1 MNLSEL
7 YYKKFLALF
16 VDMYKQELMQ
26 NALGYCMK
34 VTGLPLDKLEQ
45 LYPLIKEINPSLELY
60 ILSEVLSGEKYIT
73 PTKLIELRNDLS
85 ITLLVLIPVNSRTS
99 AEDSYG
105 DATFKELS
113 ILPIEDRV
121 YSQVYAEIPEQLKPT
136 IDEIFAYL
144 KDKTNHSKKMQYLLY
159 QELNGYTNKSIGN
172 GIYLFGL
179 LPDESLSADVNV
191 IRKRLAFNVL
201 CSESLFDFSL
211 PVSERIIKLPIPQNT
226 LQENIADFIQIET
239 DRKTK
244 YDLSLAI
251 QEKYPE
257 LNFAHW
263 QIPLNP
269 SDNHI
274 IVSAEILPSKDMV
287 KNKEEGGFSL
297 SIQSGKKAKLKLRV
311 FTDPIPRES
320 KDLKNFKIVLMNVDG
335 MYSIGE
341 IKKIKVTDGSKAYR
355 DISFEIADG
364 QYEDGSYYFHVQAED
379 EHGTV
384 LNQDDP
390 FRQESVQEQWE
401 KVKEKDPGLTKN
413 QFQMDHRVLLTSDTE
428 SFYLKLTEEEPEL
441 VETRKA
447 KIDSRLEA
455 YFHYRIEKIRNNKE
469 ADKPE
474 PKRAE
479 WIDGSL
485 LSSIFHIQYNTSHN
499 YQIILSKKI
508 VDIERNL
515 LQHSDSTGF
524 LSVQLSAN
532 PTDHQL
538 QSCQFT
544 SVDHTLTFSETL
556 KEKKIAL
563 FKAIQ
568 DSAPD
573 SMGIMETF
581 DLVNHVQLLKD
592 YLFEY
597 KEWITA
603 VMRDTPDSKVKN
615 IIQQLDVVSLS
626 VEMPDGSYS
635 SLRLITP
642 LHPLRLAWLINLFD
656 LFEDWEKKS
665 YETISYQKS
674 WWKNLENHFYGNL
687 VPEVAT
693 LVLVDSQ
700 KTNYYQYI
708 GELTYGWGIYADPSN
723 YSNDTFVNIHRQI
736 KSYLA
741 AILNIAKE
749 KRIDSDISL
758 SLVLR
763 HLKNYIIQ
771 HPYTDKLV
779 INIFNPGDA
788 AVFARAMIE
797 LEQSGYD
804 LQYEIRLFTED
815 KLILPG
821 DALRDLINPE
831 NQISEN
837 AESFS
842 QAAEN
847 RLFPKLR
854 FSVNDITNFLNNS
867 STYQAHIT
875 FLVNP
880 FSSETDLIRP
890 EKEKQSFYFNG
901 TISNPV
907 IDITEKENE
916 FTWSRYISD
925 ISLKMPVNSDSN
937 LIVDLFSSFQT
948 CISESLAVNRESS
961 VPAMKLSLRKN
972 DQALLS
978 IVHDISDWVI
988 TFDKQMGPEFYDLPC
1003 LNKEDS
1009 PYLLDYIP
1017 SNDTSGIS
1025 SYLTTRPTSEIEGF
1039 MIPLFDAFDIDISD
1053 RNKFKDLLEDLR
1065 SVGSS
1070 LIMQVNSSRNKA
1082 FEVVGI
1088 TLMKRMLQKKGLLED
1103 AFLVPIDLHKNLF
1116 EILKDESK
1124 ERADNLLIDIFPL
1137 KKEIIITVVEIK
1149 CRKSLGQQEKE
1160 DLKDKMNRQI
1170 FNTIETLRMHF
1181 DNQFEANDRL
1191 DRELKTMELQSIL
1204 LFYLQRA
1211 ERYGNI
1217 SIESYNS
1224 YMSFIS
1230 ELYAGYNIRFK
1241 NLGIVFDFSAPIRM
1255 KKEYLDDTTFYFMGS
1270 KVINEILDDKSEL
1283 NTYPKGETV
1292 PDNDF
1297 FDFFE
1302 KSEQT
1307 LGKLQLA
1314 SIGTKP
1320 KEEKETDLPKKTK
1333 RYTTPEENIETHHT
1347 SSVKDPVVEFIRTER
1362 KEKEIQNEPVQ
1373 NEKYTEPSFEITI
1386 GKTADSPQYGILGKT
1401 ITGERSI
1408 AIDLSE
1414 TNTISLFGVQGGG
1427 KSYTIGTISEMV
1439 LKQFSNINKL
1449 PAPLAGVIF
1458 HYSESMDYAPEFTS
1472 MIYPNDEKA
1481 QLKKLKEVYGADPN
1495 NIEDIVLLVPKDKLE
1510 ERKCEYPSIEV
1521 QSISFN
1527 STELNV
1533 QDWMFLLGAV
1543 GNDSTYIRQLKAI
1556 MRSVRNN
1563 ISLQTL
1569 RRGIANSNLLTTS
1582 QKSLAEQ
1589 RLNFA
1594 AEYINDDELLKSHL
1608 KPGRLII
1615 VDLRDELIAKEEAL
1629 GLFVVMLNVF
1639 SGVKEVEGVPFNKFI
1654 VFDEAHKYMNNS
1666 DLTESIV
1673 TAIREM
1679 RHKGV
1684 SLMIASQDPMSLP
1697 NAIIELSS
1705 IVLLHKFNSPQW
1717 VKHVQKSIT
1726 QLSSLSATEMAA
1738 LSPGEA
1744 YLWATKS
1751 TDKQVMNRPIK
1762 ISTRPRVTK
1771 HGGDTI
1777 KAI

>member
-7 YYKKFLALF
+7 YYNKFLALF
-16 VDMYKQELMQ
+16 VEEYKNELMQ
-26 NALGYCMK
+26 DTPGYCMK
-34 VTGLPLDKLEQ
+34 VTGLSLDKLEQ
-45 LYPLIKEINPSLELY
+45 LYPLIKELNPSLKLY
-60 ILSEVLSGEKYIT
+60 ILSENQSGDRYIS
-73 PTKLIELRNDLS
+73 PTKLIELRNNLN
-85 ITLLVLIPVNSRTS
+85 ITLLVLIPVSSSTS

-105 DATFKELS
+105 DATFKDLS
-113 ILPIEDRV
+113 ILPIDNRILE
-121 YSQVYAEIPEQLKPT
+121 SAISNIPDLFKPT
-136 IDEIFAYL
+136 IDELFAYL
-144 KDKTNHSKKMQYLLY
+144 KDRINQTIKIQYLLY
-159 QELNGYTNKSIGN
+159 HELNGYTKESIGN

-179 LPDESLSADVNV
+179 IPDKELIENIDV
-191 IRKRLAFNVL
+191 IRKRLAFNVI
-201 CSESLFDFSL
+201 CSESLFDFSIS
-211 PVSERIIKLPIPQNT
+211 VSERIIKLPIPPDT
-226 LQENIADFIQIET
+226 LQKSIANFLRVET
-239 DRKTK
+239 ESKTM
-244 YDLSLAI
+244 YELSHIIL
-251 QEKYPE
+251 EKYSE
-257 LNFAHW
+257 LNFSNW
-263 QIPLNP
+263 QIPLDP
-269 SDNHI
+269 SNNHL
-274 IVSAEILPSKDMV
+274 IVNAEILPGKDMIE
-287 KNKEEGGFSL
+287 NKEDGGFSL
-297 SIQSGKKAKLKLRV
+297 SIQSGKKVKLRLRI

-320 KDLKNFKIVLMNVDG
+320 KDLKNFRIILMNVDG

-341 IKKIKVTDGSKAYR
+341 VKKIKVTDGIKAYR
-355 DISFEIADG
+355 DVSFEIADG
-364 QYEDGSYYFHVQAED
+364 QYEDGSYFFHVVAED
-379 EHGTV
+379 EHGTI

-390 FRQESVQEQWE
+390 FRQESVQEQWVVA
-401 KVKEKDPGLTKN
+401 KKNDTGLTKS

-428 SFYLKLTEEEPEL
+428 SFYLRLTDEEPEL

-447 KIDSRLEA
+447 KADNRLEA

-469 ADKPE
+469 LDNPQ
-474 PKRAE
+474 PRRAE
-479 WIDGSL
+479 WIEGNL
-485 LSSIFHIQYNTSHN
+485 LSCIFHIQYNTSHN
-499 YQIILSKKI
+499 YQIILSKKL
-508 VDIERNL
+508 VDIQRSL
-515 LQHSDSTGF
+515 LQHNDSAGY

-544 SVDHTLTFSETL
+544 SAGDKIAFSESL
-556 KEKKIAL
+556 KEKRIEL

-568 DSAPD
+568 ESA
-573 SMGIMETF
+573 SESTGVIETF
-581 DLVNHVQLLKD
+581 DIFNHIQLVKD
-592 YLFEY
+592 YLHEY
-597 KEWITA
+597 EKWLIAITQNSS
-603 VMRDTPDSKVKN
+603 DSLMKT
-615 IIQQLDVVSLS
+615 ILQQLDVVSLS
-626 VEMPDGSYS
+626 MEMPDGSYS
-635 SLRLITP
+635 SLKLITP
-642 LHPLRLAWLINLFD
+642 LHPLRLAWLVNLFD
-656 LFEDWEKKS
+656 LFECWEKQS
-665 YETISYQKS
+665 YEIISYQKA
-674 WWKNLENHFYGNL
+674 WWKNLENLFYGDL
-687 VPEVAT
+687 VPEIAP

-723 YSNDTFVNIHRQI
+723 HTNDTFVNIHRQI

-741 AILNIAKE
+741 SILNISKE

-758 SLVLR
+758 SLVFR
-763 HLKNYIIQ
+763 HLKNYIVQ

-797 LEQSGYD
+797 LEQAGYD

-854 FSVNDITNFLNNS
+854 FSVNEIADFLNNS
-867 STYQAHIT
+867 SSYQAHIT

-890 EKEKQSFYFNG
+890 EKEEQSFYLNG
-901 TISNPV
+901 TINNP
-907 IDITEKENE
+907 IIEITERENE
-916 FTWSRYISD
+916 FSWSRYISD
-925 ISLKMPVNSDSN
+925 ASLKMPVNSDAN
-937 LIVDLFSSFQT
+937 VIVHLFTLLQT
-948 CISESLAVNRESS
+948 CISESLSANRENSI
-961 VPAMKLSLRKN
+961 PAMKLSLGKN
-972 DQALLS
+972 DQALLA

-988 TFDKQMGPEFYDLPC
+988 TFDKHMGPEFYDLPC
-1003 LNKEDS
+1003 LNKEDV
-1009 PYLLDYIP
+1009 PYLLDYVP
-1017 SNDTSGIS
+1017 SNDTTGVS

-1039 MIPLFDAFDIDISD
+1039 MSPLFDAFNIDISD
-1053 RNKFKDLLEDLR
+1053 KNRFANLLEDLR

-1082 FEVVGI
+1082 FEIVGI
-1088 TLMKRMLQKKGLLED
+1088 TLTKRMLQKKGLLED
-1103 AFLVPIDLHKNLF
+1103 AFLIPIDLHKNLF
-1116 EILKDESK
+1116 DVLKDSSQ
-1124 ERADNLLIDIFPL
+1124 ERADNLLVDILPS
-1137 KKEIIITVVEIK
+1137 KREIVITVIEIK

-1160 DLKDKMNRQI
+1160 DLQDKMNRQI
-1170 FNTIETLRMHF
+1170 LNTIEALKLHF
-1181 DNQFEANDRL
+1181 DNQGDRL
-1191 DRELKTMELQSIL
+1191 DRELKTMELKSIL

-1211 ERYGNI
+1211 KRYGSI
-1217 SIESYNS
+1217 SQESYDS
-1224 YMSFIS
+1224 YIKFIS
-1230 ELYAGYNIRFK
+1230 ELNAGYNLRFK
-1241 NLGIVFDFSAPIRM
+1241 SLGIVFDFSAPIRM

-1283 NTYPKGETV
+1283 NTYTKGKTV
-1292 PDNDF
+1292 QDVDF
-1297 FDFFE
+1297 IDFFE
-1302 KSEQT
+1302 KSERT
-1307 LGKLQLA
+1307 SGKLLLNNVDA
-1314 SIGTKP
+1314 KP
-1320 KEEKETDLPKKTK
+1320 KEEKKIAPQETQIKMYSTSEEGSDL
-1333 RYTTPEENIETHHT
+1333 THI
-1347 SSVKDPVVEFIRTER
+1347 SSVEEPVVVPART
-1362 KEKEIQNEPVQ
+1362 KNKKEISQGDQPEVQ
-1373 NEKYTEPSFEITI
+1373 YIEPSYEITI
-1386 GKTADSPQYGILGKT
+1386 GKTTNSLQYGILGKT
-1401 ITGERSI
+1401 ITGDRSI

-1439 LKQFSNINKL
+1439 LKQFPNINKL

-1472 MIYPNDEKA
+1472 MIYPNDDKA
-1481 QLKKLKEVYGADPN
+1481 QLKKLKEVYGVEPD

-1510 ERKCEYPSIEV
+1510 ERKQEYPSIEV
-1521 QSISFN
+1521 QPISFN

-1563 ISLQTL
+1563 ISLQTM
-1569 RRGIANSNLLTTS
+1569 RRGIANSNLLTNS

-1594 AEYINDDELLKSHL
+1594 AEYINDDELLKGYL

-1629 GLFVVMLNVF
+1629 GLFVVMLNIF
-1639 SGVKEVEGVPFNKFI
+1639 SGVKEVDGESFNKFI

-1666 DLTESIV
+1666 DLTDSIV

-1726 QLSSLSATEMAA
+1726 QLSSLSAPEMAA

>member
-7 YYKKFLALF
+7 YYNKFLALF
-16 VDMYKQELMQ
+16 IEEYRYELMQ
-26 NALGYCMK
+26 ETPGYCMK
-34 VTGLPLDKLEQ
+34 VTGLSLDKLEQ
-45 LYPLIKEINPSLELY
+45 LFPLIKELNPSLELY
-60 ILSEVLSGEKYIT
+60 ILSENQSSDRYIT
-73 PTKLIELRNDLS
+73 STKLIELRNDLN

-105 DATFKELS
+105 DATFKDLS
-113 ILPIEDRV
+113 ILPIDGRLLDRI
-121 YSQVYAEIPEQLKPT
+121 SSEIPDQLKPT
-136 IDEIFAYL
+136 IDELFAYL
-144 KDKTNHSKKMQYLLY
+144 KDKINLATAIQYLLY
-159 QELNGYTNKSIGN
+159 QELSGYTKESIGN

-179 LPDESLSADVNV
+179 IPDRDLTKNTEV
-191 IRKRLAFNVL
+191 IRKRLAFNVI
-201 CSESLFDFSL
+201 CSDSLFDFSVS
-211 PVSERIIKLPIPQNT
+211 VSERIIKLPIPPDT
-226 LQENIADFIQIET
+226 LQKSIANFLQIES
-239 DRKTK
+239 DSKTAHE
-244 YDLSLAI
+244 LSYNILD
-251 QEKYPE
+251 KYPE
-257 LNFAHW
+257 LNFADW
-263 QIPLNP
+263 QIPLDP
-269 SDNHI
+269 SSNSLT
-274 IVSAEILPSKDMV
+274 VNAEILPNKDMV
-287 KNKEEGGFSL
+287 ENKEDGGFSL
-297 SIQSGKKAKLKLRV
+297 AIQSGKKVKLKLRI

-320 KDLKNFKIVLMNVDG
+320 KDLKNFRIILMNVDG

-341 IKKIKVTDGSKAYR
+341 VKKIKVTDGTKSYR
-355 DISFEIADG
+355 DVSFEIADG
-364 QYEDGSYYFHVQAED
+364 QYEDGSYFFHVVAED
-379 EHGTV
+379 EHGTI

-401 KVKEKDPGLTKN
+401 IAKKDDAGLTKS
-413 QFQMDHRVLLTSDTE
+413 QFQTEHRVLLTSDTE
-428 SFYLKLTEEEPEL
+428 SFYLRLTDEEPEL
-441 VETRKA
+441 EETRKA
-447 KIDSRLEA
+447 KIDNRLEA
-455 YFHYRIEKIRNNKE
+455 YFHYRIEKIRNNK
-469 ADKPE
+469 DLDNLE
-474 PKRAE
+474 PRRAE
-479 WIDGSL
+479 WIEGNL

-499 YQIILSKKI
+499 YQIILSKKL
-508 VDIERNL
+508 VDIERSL
-515 LQHSDSTGF
+515 LLHNDSAGY
-524 LSVQLSAN
+524 LSVELSAN

-544 SVDHTLTFSETL
+544 SADDKLVFSQPL
-556 KEKKIAL
+556 KEKRIEL

-568 DSAPD
+568 ESAPE
-573 SMGIMETF
+573 STGVIETF
-581 DLVNHVQLLKD
+581 DVFNHIQL
-592 YLFEY
+592 
-597 KEWITA
+597 
-603 VMRDTPDSKVKN
+603 VKN
-615 IIQQLDVVSLS
+615 YLYEYEKWFAEMIKTSNDSQIKNVLQQLDVVSLS
-626 VEMPDGSYS
+626 VEMPDTSYS
-635 SLRLITP
+635 SLKLTTP
-642 LHPLRLAWLINLFD
+642 LHPLRLAWLVNLFN
-656 LFEDWEKKS
+656 LFQNWEKQS
-665 YETISYQKS
+665 YEVTGYQKT
-674 WWKNLENHFYGNL
+674 WWKNLENLFYGDL
-687 VPEVAT
+687 VPEVAP

-723 YSNDTFVNIHRQI
+723 HTNDAFVNIHRQI

-741 AILNIAKE
+741 SILNIAKE

-763 HLKNYIIQ
+763 HLKNYIVQ

-797 LEQSGYD
+797 LEQSGCD

-854 FSVNDITNFLNNS
+854 FSVNEITDFLKNS
-867 STYQAHIT
+867 SSYQAHIT

-880 FSSETDLIRP
+880 FSTETDLIRP
-890 EKEKQSFYFNG
+890 EKEEQSFYLNG
-901 TISNPV
+901 TITNPV
-907 IDITEKENE
+907 IEITEKENE

-925 ISLKMPVNSDSN
+925 APLKTQVNSEASI
-937 LIVDLFSSFQT
+937 IVDLFALFQT
-948 CISESLAVNRESS
+948 CISESLSANRENSI
-961 VPAMKLSLRKN
+961 PAMKLSLGKN

-988 TFDKQMGPEFYDLPC
+988 TFDKHMGPEFYDLPC
-1003 LNKEDS
+1003 LNKEDV
-1009 PYLLDYIP
+1009 PYLLDYVP
-1017 SNDTSGIS
+1017 NSDATGVS

-1039 MIPLFDAFDIDISD
+1039 MSPLFEAFNIDISD
-1053 RNKFKDLLEDLR
+1053 KNRFANLLEDLR

-1082 FEVVGI
+1082 FEIVGI
-1088 TLMKRMLQKKGLLED
+1088 TLTKRMLQKKGLLED
-1103 AFLVPIDLHKNLF
+1103 AFLIPIDLHKNLF
-1116 EILKDESK
+1116 DVLKDTSQ
-1124 ERADNLLIDIFPL
+1124 ERADNLLVDILPS
-1137 KKEIIITVVEIK
+1137 KREVVITVIEIK

-1160 DLKDKMNRQI
+1160 DLQDKMNRQI
-1170 FNTIETLRMHF
+1170 FNTIETLKLHF
-1181 DNQFEANDRL
+1181 DNQYDRL
-1191 DRELKTMELQSIL
+1191 DSELKTMELKSIL

-1211 ERYGNI
+1211 KRYGSI
-1217 SIESYNS
+1217 SQESYDF
-1224 YMSFIS
+1224 YIKFIS
-1230 ELYAGYNIRFK
+1230 ELNAGYNLRFK

-1255 KKEYLDDTTFYFMGS
+1255 KKEYLDNTTFYFMGS

-1283 NTYPKGETV
+1283 NTYTKGKTV
-1292 PDNDF
+1292 QDGDF
-1297 FDFFE
+1297 IDFFE
-1302 KSEQT
+1302 KSERT
-1307 LGKLQLA
+1307 LGKLQLNNIEA
-1314 SIGTKP
+1314 KP
-1320 KEEKETDLPKKTK
+1320 KEKKTADQQTQPK
-1333 RYTTPEENIETHHT
+1333 MYPTSEENNDLTVNE
-1347 SSVKDPVVEFIRTER
+1347 PVVEPTCTVDR
-1362 KEKEIQNEPVQ
+1362 KDATQEKQVETTYI
-1373 NEKYTEPSFEITI
+1373 EPSYEITV
-1386 GKTADSPQYGILGKT
+1386 GKTTNSPQYGILGKT
-1401 ITGERSI
+1401 ITGDRSI

-1472 MIYPNDEKA
+1472 MIYPNDDKA
-1481 QLKKLKEVYGADPN
+1481 QLKKLKEVYGAEPD

-1510 ERKCEYPSIEV
+1510 ERKQEYPSIEV
-1521 QSISFN
+1521 QPISFN

-1543 GNDSTYIRQLKAI
+1543 ENDSTYIRQLKAI

-1563 ISLQTL
+1563 ITLQTM
-1569 RRGIANSNLLTTS
+1569 RRGIANSNLLTNS

-1594 AEYINDDELLKSHL
+1594 AEYINDDELLKEYL

-1629 GLFVVMLNVF
+1629 GLFVVMLNIF
-1639 SGVKEVEGVPFNKFI
+1639 SGVKEVSGESFNKFI

-1666 DLTESIV
+1666 DLTDSIV

-1726 QLSSLSATEMAA
+1726 QLSSLSAPEMAA

>member
-7 YYKKFLALF
+7 YYNKFLALF
-16 VDMYKQELMQ
+16 VEEYKHELKQ
-26 NALGYCMK
+26 NSPGYCMK
-34 VTGLPLDKLEQ
+34 VTGLSLDKLEQ
-45 LYPLIKEINPSLELY
+45 LYTLIKEQNPSLELY
-60 ILSEVLSGEKYIT
+60 ILSENQSGDRYIT
-73 PTKLIELRNDLS
+73 PTKLIELRNDLN

-113 ILPIEDRV
+113 ILPIDSRILDNLSSEV
-121 YSQVYAEIPEQLKPT
+121 PELIKP
-136 IDEIFAYL
+136 IIKELFAYL
-144 KDKTNHSKKMQYLLY
+144 KDKINLATTIQYLLY
-159 QELNGYTNKSIGN
+159 QELNGYTKESIGN
-172 GIYLFGL
+172 GIFLFGL
-179 LPDESLSADVNV
+179 IPDRDLTENIEM
-191 IRKRLAFNVL
+191 IRKRLAFNVI
-201 CSESLFDFSL
+201 CSESLFDFSVS
-211 PVSERIIKLPIPQNT
+211 VSERIIKLPIPPDT
-226 LQENIADFIQIET
+226 LQKSIANFLQIES
-239 DRKTK
+239 DSKTAHE
-244 YDLSLAI
+244 LSYNIL
-251 QEKYPE
+251 EKYPE
-257 LNFAHW
+257 LNFADW
-263 QIPLNP
+263 QIPLDP
-269 SDNHI
+269 SSNSLT
-274 IVSAEILPSKDMV
+274 VSAEILPNKDMV
-287 KNKEEGGFSL
+287 ENKEDGGFSL
-297 SIQSGKKAKLKLRV
+297 SIQSGKKVKLKLRIY
-311 FTDPIPRES
+311 TDPIPRES
-320 KDLKNFKIVLMNVDG
+320 KDLKYFRIILMNVDG

-341 IKKIKVTDGSKAYR
+341 LKKIKVTDGTKSYR
-355 DISFEIADG
+355 DVSFEIADG
-364 QYEDGSYYFHVQAED
+364 QYEDGSYFFHVVAED
-379 EHGTV
+379 EHGTI

-401 KVKEKDPGLTKN
+401 IAKKNDAGLSKS
-413 QFQMDHRVLLTSDTE
+413 QFQMEYRVLLTSDTE
-428 SFYLKLTEEEPEL
+428 SFYLKLTDEEPEL
-441 VETRKA
+441 VETRKT
-447 KIDSRLEA
+447 KIDNRLEA
-455 YFHYRIEKIRNNKE
+455 YFHYRIEKIRNNK
-469 ADKPE
+469 DLDNPE
-474 PKRAE
+474 PRRVE
-479 WIDGSL
+479 WIEGNL

-499 YQIILSKKI
+499 YQIILSKKL
-508 VDIERNL
+508 VDIERSL
-515 LQHSDSTGF
+515 LQHNDSVGY
-524 LSVQLSAN
+524 LSVRLSAN

-538 QSCQFT
+538 QSCQFI
-544 SVDHTLTFSETL
+544 SVNDKLIFNQSL
-556 KEKKIAL
+556 KEKRIEL
-563 FKAIQ
+563 FEAILE
-568 DSAPD
+568 SAPE
-573 SMGIMETF
+573 STGVIETF
-581 DLVNHVQLLKD
+581 DIFNHIQLVKD
-592 YLFEY
+592 YLHEY
-597 KEWITA
+597 KKWIA
-603 VMRDTPDSKVKN
+603 EMMKNSSDSQIKN
-615 IIQQLDVVSLS
+615 VLQQLDVVSLF
-626 VEMPDGSYS
+626 VEMPDASYS
-635 SLRLITP
+635 SLKLITP
-642 LHPLRLAWLINLFD
+642 LHPLRLAWLANLFD
-656 LFEDWEKKS
+656 LFQNWEKQS
-665 YETISYQKS
+665 YEVIRYQKN
-674 WWKNLENHFYGNL
+674 WWKNLENLFYGDL
-687 VPEVAT
+687 VPEVAP

-708 GELTYGWGIYADPSN
+708 GELTYGWGIYADPSKHA
-723 YSNDTFVNIHRQI
+723 NDAFANIHRQM

-741 AILNIAKE
+741 SILNVAKE

-758 SLVLR
+758 LLVLR
-763 HLKNYIIQ
+763 HLKNYIVQ

-797 LEQSGYD
+797 LEQSGCD

-854 FSVNDITNFLNNS
+854 FSVNDIADFLKNS
-867 STYQAHIT
+867 SSYQAHIT

-890 EKEKQSFYFNG
+890 EKGEQSFYLNG
-901 TISNPV
+901 TITNPV
-907 IDITEKENE
+907 IEITEKENE

-925 ISLKMPVNSDSN
+925 APLKVPVHSEANI
-937 LIVDLFSSFQT
+937 IVDLFALFHT
-948 CISESLAVNRESS
+948 CISESLSANRENSI
-961 VPAMKLSLRKN
+961 PAMKLSLGKN

-978 IVHDISDWVI
+978 IVHDVSDWVI
-988 TFDKQMGPEFYDLPC
+988 TFDKHMGPEFYDLPC
-1003 LNKEDS
+1003 LNKEDV
-1009 PYLLDYIP
+1009 PYLLDYVP
-1017 SNDTSGIS
+1017 SNDATGVS

-1039 MIPLFDAFDIDISD
+1039 MSPLFEAFNIDITDKNRFS
-1053 RNKFKDLLEDLR
+1053 NLLEDLR

-1082 FEVVGI
+1082 FEIVGI
-1088 TLMKRMLQKKGLLED
+1088 TLTKRMLQKQGLLED
-1103 AFLVPIDLHKNLF
+1103 AFLIPIDLHKNLF
-1116 EILKDESK
+1116 EIQKDKSQ
-1124 ERADNLLIDIFPL
+1124 ERADNLLVDILPS
-1137 KKEIIITVVEIK
+1137 KREIVMTVIEIK

-1160 DLKDKMNRQI
+1160 DLQDKMNRQI
-1170 FNTIETLRMHF
+1170 FNTVEVLKLHF
-1181 DNQFEANDRL
+1181 DNQCDRL
-1191 DRELKTMELQSIL
+1191 DSELKTMELQSIL

-1211 ERYGNI
+1211 KRYGSI
-1217 SIESYNS
+1217 SEESYDS
-1224 YMSFIS
+1224 YIKFIS
-1230 ELYAGYNIRFK
+1230 ELNTGYSLRFK

-1270 KVINEILDDKSEL
+1270 KVINEILDDKLEL
-1283 NTYPKGETV
+1283 NTYTKGKTV
-1292 PDNDF
+1292 QDGDF
-1297 FDFFE
+1297 IDFFE
-1302 KSEQT
+1302 KSERT
-1307 LGKLQLA
+1307 SGKFHLNNIEA
-1314 SIGTKP
+1314 KP
-1320 KEEKETDLPKKTK
+1320 KEEKKVNQQTQPKKYLTQ
-1333 RYTTPEENIETHHT
+1333 EESDELTRT
-1347 SSVKDPVVEFIRTER
+1347 YSVKEPEIERTR
-1362 KEKEIQNEPVQ
+1362 TVSKKEVTQENQLEEQYI
-1373 NEKYTEPSFEITI
+1373 EPSYEITI
-1386 GKTADSPQYGILGKT
+1386 GKTTNSPQYGILGKT
-1401 ITGERSI
+1401 ITGDRSI

-1472 MIYPNDEKA
+1472 MIHPNDDKV
-1481 QLKKLKEVYGADPN
+1481 QLKKLREVYGAEPD
-1495 NIEDIVLLVPKDKLE
+1495 NIEDIILLVPKDKLE
-1510 ERKCEYPSIEV
+1510 ERKLEYPSIEV
-1521 QSISFN
+1521 QPISFN

-1569 RRGIANSNLLTTS
+1569 RKGITNSNLLTNS

-1594 AEYINDDELLKSHL
+1594 AEYIDDDELLKEYL

-1629 GLFVVMLNVF
+1629 GLFVVMLNIF
-1639 SGVKEVEGVPFNKFI
+1639 SGVKEIDGESCNKFI

-1666 DLTESIV
+1666 DLTDSIV

-1717 VKHVQKSIT
+1717 VKHIQKSIT
-1726 QLSSLSATEMAA
+1726 QLSSLSAPDMAS

-1751 TDKQVMNRPIK
+1751 TDKQIMNRPIK

-1777 KAI
+1777 RAI

>member
-7 YYKKFLALF
+7 YYNEFLALF
-16 VDMYKQELMQ
+16 IEEYKYELMQ
-26 NALGYCMK
+26 ETPGYCMK

-45 LYPLIKEINPSLELY
+45 LYPLIKELNPSLGLY
-60 ILSEVLSGEKYIT
+60 ILSENQFGDRYIT
-73 PTKLIELRNDLS
+73 PTKLIELRNDLN

-113 ILPIEDRV
+113 ILPIDSRILD
-121 YSQVYAEIPEQLKPT
+121 SISSDIPEQFRPIIEEL
-136 IDEIFAYL
+136 FAYL
-144 KDKTNHSKKMQYLLY
+144 KDKINLATAIQYLLY
-159 QELNGYTNKSIGN
+159 QKLNGYTKESIGN

-179 LPDESLSADVNV
+179 IPDRHLTKNIEI
-191 IRKRLAFNVL
+191 IRKRLAFNVI
-201 CSESLFDFSL
+201 CSESLFDFSVS
-211 PVSERIIKLPIPQNT
+211 VSERIIKLPIPPDT
-226 LQENIADFIQIET
+226 LQKSIASFLQMET
-239 DRKTK
+239 GCKTRHE
-244 YDLSLAI
+244 LSYSIL
-251 QEKYPE
+251 EKYPS
-257 LNFAHW
+257 LNFADW
-263 QIPLNP
+263 QIPLDP
-269 SDNHI
+269 SSNQL
-274 IVSAEILPSKDMV
+274 IVNAEILPSKDMV
-287 KNKEEGGFSL
+287 ENKEDGGFSL
-297 SIQSGKKAKLKLRV
+297 SIQSGKKVRLKLRV

-320 KDLKNFKIVLMNVDG
+320 KDLKNFRIILMNVDG

-341 IKKIKVTDGSKAYR
+341 VKKIKVTDGIKAYR
-355 DISFEIADG
+355 DVSFEIADG
-364 QYEDGSYYFHVQAED
+364 QYEDGSYFFHVIAED
-379 EHGTV
+379 EHGTI

-390 FRQESVQEQWE
+390 FRQESVQEQWKIAQKNE
-401 KVKEKDPGLTKN
+401 AGLTKS
-413 QFQMDHRVLLTSDTE
+413 QFQMEHRVLLTSDTE
-428 SFYLKLTEEEPEL
+428 SFYLRLTREEPEL

-447 KIDSRLEA
+447 KIDNRLEA
-455 YFHYRIEKIRNNKE
+455 YFHYRIEKIRNNK
-469 ADKPE
+469 DLDNPE
-474 PKRAE
+474 PRRAE
-479 WIDGSL
+479 WIEGNL

-499 YQIILSKKI
+499 YQIILSKKL

-515 LQHSDSTGF
+515 LQHNDFAGY

-538 QSCQFT
+538 QSCQF
-544 SVDHTLTFSETL
+544 SSSNDKLVFSQSL
-556 KEKKIAL
+556 KEKRIEL

-568 DSAPD
+568 ESAPE
-573 SMGIMETF
+573 STGVIETF
-581 DLVNHVQLLKD
+581 DIFNHIQLVKD
-592 YLFEY
+592 YLCEY
-597 KEWITA
+597 KDWFTEVTKNSSNSQIKN
-603 VMRDTPDSKVKN
+603 VM
-615 IIQQLDVVSLS
+615 QQLDIVSLS
-626 VEMPDGSYS
+626 VEMPDASYS
-635 SLRLITP
+635 SLKLITP
-642 LHPLRLAWLINLFD
+642 LHPLRLAWLTNLFD
-656 LFEDWEKKS
+656 LFQNWEGQS
-665 YETISYQKS
+665 YEVIDYQKT
-674 WWKNLENHFYGNL
+674 WWKNLENLFYGGL
-687 VPEVAT
+687 VPEIAP
-693 LVLVDSQ
+693 LVLIDSQ
-700 KTNYYQYI
+700 KTNYFQYI

-723 YSNDTFVNIHRQI
+723 HTNDTFVNMHRQI

-741 AILNIAKE
+741 SILNIAKE

-758 SLVLR
+758 LLVLR
-763 HLKNYIIQ
+763 HLKNYIAQ

-797 LEQSGYD
+797 LEQSGSD

-815 KLILPG
+815 KLIFPG

-854 FSVNDITNFLNNS
+854 FSVNDITDFLKNS
-867 STYQAHIT
+867 SSYQAHIT
-875 FLVNP
+875 FLINP

-890 EKEKQSFYFNG
+890 EKKEQSFYLNG
-901 TISNPV
+901 TITNPV
-907 IDITEKENE
+907 IEITEKENE

-925 ISLKMPVNSDSN
+925 APLKTSVNSEAN
-937 LIVDLFSSFQT
+937 IIIDLFALFHT
-948 CISESLAVNRESS
+948 CVAESLSANRENSI
-961 VPAMKLSLRKN
+961 PAMKLSLGKN

-988 TFDKQMGPEFYDLPC
+988 TFDKHMGPEFYDLPC
-1003 LNKEDS
+1003 LNKEDI

-1017 SNDTSGIS
+1017 SNDATGIA

-1039 MIPLFDAFDIDISD
+1039 MVPLFEAFDIDISD
-1053 RNKFKDLLEDLR
+1053 RNRFANLLEDLR

-1082 FEVVGI
+1082 FEIVGI
-1088 TLMKRMLQKKGLLED
+1088 TLTKRVLEKKRLLED
-1103 AFLVPIDLHKNLF
+1103 AFLIPIDLHKDLF
-1116 EILKDESK
+1116 DILKDSGQ
-1124 ERADNLLIDIFPL
+1124 ERADNLLVDILPS
-1137 KKEIIITVVEIK
+1137 KKEIVITVIEIK
-1149 CRKSLGQQEKE
+1149 CRKSLGQHEKE
-1160 DLKDKMNRQI
+1160 DLQDKMNRQI
-1170 FNTIETLRMHF
+1170 FNTIEALKLHF
-1181 DNQFEANDRL
+1181 DNQDDRL
-1191 DRELKTMELQSIL
+1191 DRELKIMELKSIL

-1211 ERYGNI
+1211 KRYGSI
-1217 SIESYNS
+1217 SQESYDS
-1224 YMSFIS
+1224 FIKFIS
-1230 ELYAGYNIRFK
+1230 EFNEGYTLRFK
-1241 NLGIVFDFSAPIRM
+1241 NLGIIFDFSAPIRI

-1283 NTYPKGETV
+1283 NTYTKGKTV
-1292 PDNDF
+1292 QDRDF
-1297 FDFFE
+1297 IDFFE
-1302 KSEQT
+1302 KSERS
-1307 LGKLQLA
+1307 LGKLQLNNIDA
-1314 SIGTKP
+1314 KL
-1320 KEEKETDLPKKTK
+1320 KEEKKTDPQPQPKIHP
-1333 RYTTPEENIETHHT
+1333 TPEESSDLTHI
-1347 SSVKDPVVEFIRTER
+1347 SSEEEPIVVLARTKN
-1362 KEKEIQNEPVQ
+1362 KEKAAQENQIEAQ
-1373 NEKYTEPSFEITI
+1373 YIEPSYEITI
-1386 GKTADSPQYGILGKT
+1386 GKTTNSPQYGILGKT
-1401 ITGERSI
+1401 ITGERSV

-1439 LKQFSNINKL
+1439 LKQFSNVNKL

-1472 MIYPNDEKA
+1472 MINPNDDKS
-1481 QLKKLKEVYGADPN
+1481 QLKKLKEVYGAEPD
-1495 NIEDIVLLVPKDKLE
+1495 NIEDIVLLVPQDKLE
-1510 ERKCEYPSIEV
+1510 ERKQEYPSIEV
-1521 QSISFN
+1521 RPISFN

-1556 MRSVRNN
+1556 MRRVRNN
-1563 ISLQTL
+1563 ISLQTM
-1569 RRGIANSNLLTTS
+1569 RRGIANSNLLTNS

-1594 AEYINDDELLKSHL
+1594 AEYINDDELLKGYL

-1629 GLFVVMLNVF
+1629 GLFVVMLNIF
-1639 SGVKEVEGVPFNKFI
+1639 SGVKEIDGESFNKFI

-1684 SLMIASQDPMSLP
+1684 SLMIASQDPISLP

-1705 IVLLHKFNSPQW
+1705 IVMLHKFNSPQW

-1726 QLSSLSATEMAA
+1726 QLSSLSAPEMAS

-1751 TDKQVMNRPIK
+1751 TDKQIMNRPIK

>member
-1 MNLSEL
+1 MNLFEL
-7 YYKKFLALF
+7 YYHKFLALF
-16 VDMYKQELMQ
+16 VEEYKYELMQ
-26 NALGYCMK
+26 DTPGYCMK
-34 VTGLPLDKLEQ
+34 VTGLSLDKLEQ
-45 LYPLIKEINPSLELY
+45 LYPLIKELNSSLELY
-60 ILSEVLSGEKYIT
+60 ILSENQSGDRYIT
-73 PTKLIELRNDLS
+73 PTKLIELRNDLN

-113 ILPIEDRV
+113 ILPIDRRV
-121 YSQVYAEIPEQLKPT
+121 LDRISSEIPEQFKP
-136 IDEIFAYL
+136 IIEELFAYL
-144 KDKTNHSKKMQYLLY
+144 KDKINLSAAIQYLLY
-159 QELNGYTNKSIGN
+159 QELKGYTKESIGN

-179 LPDESLSADVNV
+179 IPDRDLAENIAA
-191 IRKRLAFNVL
+191 IRKRLALNVT
-201 CSESLFDFSL
+201 CSDSLFDFSVS
-211 PVSERIIKLPIPQNT
+211 VSERIIKLPIPPDT
-226 LQENIADFIQIET
+226 LQKNIANFLQIES
-239 DRKTK
+239 DSKTK
-244 YDLSLAI
+244 HELSFNLL
-251 QEKYPE
+251 EKYPE
-257 LNFAHW
+257 LNFADW
-263 QIPLNP
+263 QIPLDP
-269 SDNHI
+269 SSNSL

-287 KNKEEGGFSL
+287 ENKEDGGFSL
-297 SIQSGKKAKLKLRV
+297 SIQSGKKVKLKLRI

-320 KDLKNFKIVLMNVDG
+320 KDLKNFRIILMNVDG

-341 IKKIKVTDGSKAYR
+341 VKKIKVTDGIKAYR
-355 DISFEIADG
+355 DVTFEIADG
-364 QYEDGSYYFHVQAED
+364 QYEDGSYFFHVVAED
-379 EHGTV
+379 EHGTI

-401 KVKEKDPGLTKN
+401 IAQKNDAGLTKS
-413 QFQMDHRVLLTSDTE
+413 QFQIEHRVLLTSDTE
-428 SFYLKLTEEEPEL
+428 SFYLRLTNEEPEL

-447 KIDSRLEA
+447 KIDNRLEA

-469 ADKPE
+469 LDNPE
-474 PKRAE
+474 PRRAE
-479 WIDGSL
+479 WIEANL
-485 LSSIFHIQYNTSHN
+485 LSSIFHVQYNTSHN
-499 YQIILSKKI
+499 YQIILSKKL
-508 VDIERNL
+508 VDIERSL
-515 LQHSDSTGF
+515 LRHNDSAGY

-544 SVDHTLTFSETL
+544 SVDDKLAFSQTL
-556 KEKKIAL
+556 KEKRIEL

-568 DSAPD
+568 ESAPE
-573 SMGIMETF
+573 STGVIETF
-581 DLVNHVQLLKD
+581 DIFNHIQLVKD
-592 YLFEY
+592 YLCEY
-597 KEWITA
+597 KNWLTEVIKNSS
-603 VMRDTPDSKVKN
+603 DSQIKS
-615 IIQQLDVVSLS
+615 ILQQLDIVALS
-626 VEMPDGSYS
+626 VEMPDAGYS
-635 SLRLITP
+635 SLKLITP
-642 LHPLRLAWLINLFD
+642 LHPLRLAWLVNLFD
-656 LFEDWEKKS
+656 LFQNWEKQS
-665 YETISYQKS
+665 YEVIGYQKT
-674 WWKNLENHFYGNL
+674 WWKNLENLFYGDL
-687 VPEVAT
+687 VPEVAP

-723 YSNDTFVNIHRQI
+723 HTNDSFVNIHRQI

-741 AILNIAKE
+741 SILNIAKE

-758 SLVLR
+758 LLVLR
-763 HLKNYIIQ
+763 HLKNYIVQ

-797 LEQSGYD
+797 LEQSGCD
-804 LQYEIRLFTED
+804 LQYEVRLFTED

-842 QAAEN
+842 QVAEN

-854 FSVNDITNFLNNS
+854 FSVNDVTDFLKNS
-867 STYQAHIT
+867 SSYQAHIT
-875 FLVNP
+875 FLINP

-890 EKEKQSFYFNG
+890 EEEEQSFYLNG
-901 TISNPV
+901 TITNPV
-907 IDITEKENE
+907 IEITEKENE

-925 ISLKMPVNSDSN
+925 APLKIPVNSKAN
-937 LIVDLFSSFQT
+937 IIVDLFALFQT
-948 CISESLAVNRESS
+948 CISESLSVNRENSI
-961 VPAMKLSLRKN
+961 PAMKLSLGKN

-988 TFDKQMGPEFYDLPC
+988 TFDKHMGPEFYDLPC
-1003 LNKEDS
+1003 LNKEDV

-1017 SNDTSGIS
+1017 SNDATGIS

-1039 MIPLFDAFDIDISD
+1039 MSPLFEAFGIDISD
-1053 RNKFKDLLEDLR
+1053 KNRFDNLLEDLR

-1082 FEVVGI
+1082 FEIVGI
-1088 TLMKRMLQKKGLLED
+1088 TLTKRMLEKKGLLED
-1103 AFLVPIDLHKNLF
+1103 AFLIPIDLHKNLF
-1116 EILKDESK
+1116 EILKDNSQ
-1124 ERADNLLIDIFPL
+1124 ERADNLLVDILPS
-1137 KKEIIITVVEIK
+1137 KKEIVITVIEIK

-1160 DLKDKMNRQI
+1160 DLQDKMNRQI
-1170 FNTIETLRMHF
+1170 FNTTEALRLHF
-1181 DNQFEANDRL
+1181 DNQNDRL
-1191 DRELKTMELQSIL
+1191 DRELKTMELKSIL

-1211 ERYGNI
+1211 KRYGSI
-1217 SIESYNS
+1217 SQESYDS
-1224 YMSFIS
+1224 YIKFIS
-1230 ELYAGYNIRFK
+1230 EFNAGYNLRFK
-1241 NLGIVFDFSAPIRM
+1241 NLGIVFDFSTPIRM

-1283 NTYPKGETV
+1283 NTYTKGKTV
-1292 PDNDF
+1292 QDGDF
-1297 FDFFE
+1297 IDFFE
-1302 KSEQT
+1302 KSERT
-1307 LGKLQLA
+1307 LGKLQLNNMEA
-1314 SIGTKP
+1314 KP
-1320 KEEKETDLPKKTK
+1320 KDKKRVDNQTQPKMYPTTEESSDLT
-1333 RYTTPEENIETHHT
+1333 HT
-1347 SSVKDPVVEFIRTER
+1347 SSVKEPVIEPVRTENK
-1362 KEKEIQNEPVQ
+1362 KEATQENQLEAQYI
-1373 NEKYTEPSFEITI
+1373 EPSYEITI
-1386 GKTADSPQYGILGKT
+1386 GKTTNSPQYGILGKT
-1401 ITGERSI
+1401 ITGERSV

-1439 LKQFSNINKL
+1439 LRQFSNINKL

-1472 MIYPNDEKA
+1472 MIYPNDDKA
-1481 QLKKLKEVYGADPN
+1481 QLKKLKDVYGAEPD
-1495 NIEDIVLLVPKDKLE
+1495 NIEDIVLLVPKDKLL
-1510 ERKCEYPSIEV
+1510 ERKQEYPSIEV
-1521 QSISFN
+1521 QPISFN

-1563 ISLQTL
+1563 ISLQTM

-1594 AEYINDDELLKSHL
+1594 AEYINDDELLRGYL

-1629 GLFVVMLNVF
+1629 GLFVVMLNIF
-1639 SGVKEVEGVPFNKFI
+1639 SGVKEIDGKSFNKFI

-1666 DLTESIV
+1666 DLTDSIV

-1726 QLSSLSATEMAA
+1726 QLASLSATEMAV

-1751 TDKQVMNRPIK
+1751 TDRQIMNRPIK

>member
-7 YYKKFLALF
+7 YYNKFLALF
-16 VDMYKQELMQ
+16 VEEYKYELMQ
-26 NALGYCMK
+26 DVPGYCMK

-45 LYPLIKEINPSLELY
+45 LYPLIKELNPSLELY
-60 ILSEVLSGEKYIT
+60 ILSANQSGDRYIT
-73 PTKLIELRNDLS
+73 PTKLIELRNDLN

-113 ILPIEDRV
+113 ILPIDSRILNNI
-121 YSQVYAEIPEQLKPT
+121 SSEIPEQFKL
-136 IDEIFAYL
+136 IIEELFAYL
-144 KDKTNHSKKMQYLLY
+144 KDKMNLATAIQYLLY
-159 QELNGYTNKSIGN
+159 QELNGYLKESIGN

-179 LPDESLSADVNV
+179 IPDRDLAENINV
-191 IRKRLAFNVL
+191 IRKRLAFNVM
-201 CSESLFDFSL
+201 CSESLFDFSIS
-211 PVSERIIKLPIPQNT
+211 VSERIIKLPIPPES
-226 LQENIADFIQIET
+226 LQKSIANFLQVET
-239 DRKTK
+239 ESKAK
-244 YDLSLAI
+244 HELSYSIL
-251 QEKYPE
+251 EKYPD
-257 LNFAHW
+257 LNFADW
-263 QIPLNP
+263 QIPLDP
-269 SDNHI
+269 SSNNL
-274 IVSAEILPSKDMV
+274 IVSAEILPSKDMT
-287 KNKEEGGFSL
+287 KNKEDGGFSL
-297 SIQSGKKAKLKLRV
+297 SIQSGKKARLKLRIL
-311 FTDPIPRES
+311 TDPIPRES
-320 KDLKNFKIVLMNVDG
+320 KDLKNFRIILMNVDG

-341 IKKIKVTDGSKAYR
+341 IKKIKVTDGTKPYR
-355 DISFEIADG
+355 DVSFEIADG
-364 QYEDGSYYFHVQAED
+364 QYEDGAYYFHIIAED
-379 EHGTV
+379 EHGTI

-401 KVKEKDPGLTKN
+401 IAQKNDTGLTKS

-428 SFYLKLTEEEPEL
+428 SFYLKLTDDEPEL

-447 KIDSRLEA
+447 KIDNRLEA

-469 ADKPE
+469 LDNPE
-474 PKRAE
+474 PRRAE
-479 WIDGSL
+479 WIEGNL

-499 YQIILSKKI
+499 YQIILSKKM
-508 VDIERNL
+508 VDIERSL
-515 LQHSDSTGF
+515 LLHNDSAGY

-544 SVDHTLTFSETL
+544 TTDDKLVFSQPL
-556 KEKKIAL
+556 KEKRIEL

-568 DSAPD
+568 ASALE
-573 SMGIMETF
+573 STGVIETF
-581 DLVNHVQLLKD
+581 DIFNHIQLVKD
-592 YLFEY
+592 YLFDY
-597 KEWITA
+597 KNWLTE
-603 VMRDTPDSKVKN
+603 VMRNSSDSQIKSVL
-615 IIQQLDVVSLS
+615 QQLDIISLS
-626 VEMPDGSYS
+626 VEMPDASYS
-635 SLRLITP
+635 SLKLITP
-642 LHPLRLAWLINLFD
+642 LHPLRLAWLVNLFD
-656 LFEDWEKKS
+656 LFQNWEKQS
-665 YETISYQKS
+665 YEVISYQKT
-674 WWKNLENHFYGNL
+674 WWKNLESLFYGDL
-687 VPEVAT
+687 VPEVAP

-708 GELTYGWGIYADPSN
+708 GELTYGWGIFADPSN
-723 YSNDTFVNIHRQI
+723 HTNDTFVNIHRQM

-741 AILNIAKE
+741 SILNIAKE

-763 HLKNYIIQ
+763 HLRNYIVQ

-797 LEQSGYD
+797 LEQTGYD
-804 LQYEIRLFTED
+804 LQYEICLFTED

-854 FSVNDITNFLNNS
+854 FSVNDIADFLNNS
-867 STYQAHIT
+867 SNYQAHIT

-890 EKEKQSFYFNG
+890 EKEEQSFYLNG
-901 TISNPV
+901 TIANPV
-907 IDITEKENE
+907 IEITEKENE
-916 FTWSRYISD
+916 FTWSRYLSD
-925 ISLKMPVNSDSN
+925 APLKMPVNSDAN
-937 LIVDLFSSFQT
+937 IIVDLFTLFQT
-948 CISESLAVNRESS
+948 CISESLSANRENSI
-961 VPAMKLSLRKN
+961 PAMKLSLGKN
-972 DQALLS
+972 DQALLA

-988 TFDKQMGPEFYDLPC
+988 TFDKHMGPEFYDLPC
-1003 LNKEDS
+1003 LNKGDL
-1009 PYLLDYIP
+1009 PYLLDFIP
-1017 SNDTSGIS
+1017 SNDTTGIS

-1039 MIPLFDAFDIDISD
+1039 MIPLFDAFDIDISAEN
-1053 RNKFKDLLEDLR
+1053 RFVNLLEDLR

-1070 LIMQVNSSRNKA
+1070 LIMQANSSRNKA

-1088 TLMKRMLQKKGLLED
+1088 TLTKRILEKKGLLED
-1103 AFLVPIDLHKNLF
+1103 AFLIPIDLHKNLF
-1116 EILKDESK
+1116 EVLRDSSQ
-1124 ERADNLLIDIFPL
+1124 ERADNLLVDIFPS
-1137 KKEIIITVVEIK
+1137 KKEIVITVIEIK

-1160 DLKDKMNRQI
+1160 DLQDKMNRQI
-1170 FNTIETLRMHF
+1170 FNTIEALNLHF
-1181 DNQFEANDRL
+1181 DNQSEMDDRL
-1191 DRELKTMELQSIL
+1191 DRELKTMELKSIL

-1211 ERYGNI
+1211 KRYGSI
-1217 SIESYNS
+1217 SQESYDS
-1224 YMSFIS
+1224 YINFIS
-1230 ELYAGYNIRFK
+1230 KLDAGYNLRFK

-1270 KVINEILDDKSEL
+1270 KVISEILDEKSEL
-1283 NTYPKGETV
+1283 NTYTKGKSIQ
-1292 PDNDF
+1292 DIDF
-1297 FDFFE
+1297 TDFFE
-1302 KSEQT
+1302 KSERT
-1307 LGKLQLA
+1307 LGKLQPTNSKSERENEDKRPQREA
-1314 SIGTKP
+1314 
-1320 KEEKETDLPKKTK
+1320 KE
-1333 RYTTPEENIETHHT
+1333 YTIPEENKETFVNDPIIKTIHT
-1347 SSVKDPVVEFIRTER
+1347 KS
-1362 KEKEIQNEPVQ
+1362 KENIIQDNKPEAKEYI
-1373 NEKYTEPSFEITI
+1373 EPSYEITI
-1386 GKTADSPQYGILGKT
+1386 GKTTDSPQYGILGKT

-1408 AIDLSE
+1408 SIDLSE

-1439 LKQFSNINKL
+1439 LKQFSNINRL

-1472 MIYPNDEKA
+1472 MIHPNDDKA
-1481 QLKKLKEVYGADPN
+1481 QLKKLKEVYGAEPD
-1495 NIEDIVLLVPKDKLE
+1495 NIEDIVLLVPQDKLE
-1510 ERKCEYPSIEV
+1510 KRKLEYPSIEV
-1521 QSISFN
+1521 QPISFN
-1527 STELNV
+1527 SSELNV

-1556 MRSVRNN
+1556 MKSVRNN

-1589 RLNFA
+1589 RLSFA
-1594 AEYINDDELLKSHL
+1594 AEYINDDEHLKGYL

-1629 GLFVVMLNVF
+1629 GLFVVMLNIF
-1639 SGVKEVEGVPFNKFI
+1639 SGVRESDGKAFNKFI

-1666 DLTESIV
+1666 DLTDSIV

-1726 QLSSLSATEMAA
+1726 QLSSLSAPEMAA

>member
-7 YYKKFLALF
+7 YYNKFLALF
-16 VDMYKQELMQ
+16 VEEYKYELMQ
-26 NALGYCMK
+26 EAPGYCMK
-34 VTGLPLDKLEQ
+34 VTGLSLEKLEQ
-45 LYPLIKEINPSLELY
+45 LYPLIKELNPSLELY
-60 ILSEVLSGEKYIT
+60 ILSENQSGDRYIT
-73 PTKLIELRNDLS
+73 PTKLIELRNDLN

-113 ILPIEDRV
+113 ILPIDSRILD
-121 YSQVYAEIPEQLKPT
+121 SISSEIPEQFKP
-136 IDEIFAYL
+136 IIEEIFVYL
-144 KDKTNHSKKMQYLLY
+144 KDKINLATAIQYLLY
-159 QELNGYTNKSIGN
+159 YELNEYTKESIGN

-179 LPDESLSADVNV
+179 IPDRDLAENIGV
-191 IRKRLAFNVL
+191 IRKRLAFNVI
-201 CSESLFDFSL
+201 CSESLFDFSVS
-211 PVSERIIKLPIPQNT
+211 VSERIIKLPIPLDT
-226 LQENIADFIQIET
+226 LQKNIASFLQMET
-239 DRKTK
+239 GCKTK
-244 YDLSLAI
+244 HELSYNIL
-251 QEKYPE
+251 EKYPE
-257 LNFAHW
+257 LNFADW
-263 QIPLNP
+263 QIPLDP
-269 SDNHI
+269 SSNNLT
-274 IVSAEILPSKDMV
+274 VSAEILPSKDMV
-287 KNKEEGGFSL
+287 ENKEDGGFSL
-297 SIQSGKKAKLKLRV
+297 SIQSGKKVKLKLRI

-320 KDLKNFKIVLMNVDG
+320 KDLKNFRIILMNVDG

-341 IKKIKVTDGSKAYR
+341 VKKVKVTDGIKAYR
-355 DISFEIADG
+355 DITFEIADG
-364 QYEDGSYYFHVQAED
+364 QYEDGSYFFHVVAED
-379 EHGTV
+379 EHGTI
-384 LNQDDP
+384 LNQDDS

-401 KVKEKDPGLTKN
+401 IAKKNDAELTKS
-413 QFQMDHRVLLTSDTE
+413 QFQMEYRVLLTSDTE
-428 SFYLKLTEEEPEL
+428 SFYLKLTDEDPEL

-447 KIDSRLEA
+447 KIDNRLEA
-455 YFHYRIEKIRNNKE
+455 YFHYRIEKIRNNK
-469 ADKPE
+469 DLDNPE
-474 PKRAE
+474 PRRAE
-479 WIDGSL
+479 WIEGNL

-499 YQIILSKKI
+499 YQIILSRKL
-508 VDIERNL
+508 VDIERSL
-515 LQHSDSTGF
+515 LQHNDSIGY

-544 SVDHTLTFSETL
+544 SADDNDKLVFSQPL
-556 KEKKIAL
+556 KEKRIEL

-568 DSAPD
+568 ESAPE
-573 SMGIMETF
+573 STGVIETF
-581 DLVNHVQLLKD
+581 DIFNHIQLVKD
-592 YLFEY
+592 YLCEY
-597 KEWITA
+597 KNWLTE
-603 VMRDTPDSKVKN
+603 VMKSSSDSHIKN
-615 IIQQLDVVSLS
+615 TLQQLDIVSLS
-626 VEMPDGSYS
+626 VEMPDASYS
-635 SLRLITP
+635 SLKLITP
-642 LHPLRLAWLINLFD
+642 LHPLRLTWLVNLFD
-656 LFEDWEKKS
+656 LFQNWEKQS
-665 YETISYQKS
+665 YEVISYQKT
-674 WWKNLENHFYGNL
+674 WWKNLENLFYGDL
-687 VPEVAT
+687 VPDVAP
-693 LVLVDSQ
+693 LVLVDSH

-723 YSNDTFVNIHRQI
+723 HTNDSFVNIHRQI

-741 AILNIAKE
+741 SILNIAKE

-763 HLKNYIIQ
+763 HLKNYIVQ

-797 LEQSGYD
+797 LEQSGCD

-831 NQISEN
+831 TQISEN

-854 FSVNDITNFLNNS
+854 FSVNDVTDFLKNS
-867 STYQAHIT
+867 SSYQAHIT

-890 EKEKQSFYFNG
+890 EEEEQSFYLNG
-901 TISNPV
+901 TITNPV
-907 IDITEKENE
+907 IEITEKENE

-925 ISLKMPVNSDSN
+925 APLKIPVNSEAN
-937 LIVDLFSSFQT
+937 IIVDLFALFQT
-948 CISESLAVNRESS
+948 CISESLSANRENSI
-961 VPAMKLSLRKN
+961 PTMKLSLGRN

-988 TFDKQMGPEFYDLPC
+988 TFDKHMGPEFYDLPC
-1003 LNKEDS
+1003 LNKEDI

-1017 SNDTSGIS
+1017 SNDATGIS

-1039 MIPLFDAFDIDISD
+1039 MSPLFEAFSIDISD
-1053 RNKFKDLLEDLR
+1053 KKRFANLLEDLR

-1082 FEVVGI
+1082 FEIVGI
-1088 TLMKRMLQKKGLLED
+1088 TLTKRMLEKKGLLED
-1103 AFLVPIDLHKNLF
+1103 AFLIPIDLHKNLF
-1116 EILKDESK
+1116 EILKDNSQ
-1124 ERADNLLIDIFPL
+1124 ERADNLLVDILPS
-1137 KKEIIITVVEIK
+1137 KKEIVITVIEIK

-1160 DLKDKMNRQI
+1160 DLQDKMNRQI
-1170 FNTIETLRMHF
+1170 FNTIEALKLHF
-1181 DNQFEANDRL
+1181 DNQDYRL
-1191 DRELKTMELQSIL
+1191 DSELKTMELKSIL

-1211 ERYGNI
+1211 KRYGSI
-1217 SIESYNS
+1217 SQESYDS
-1224 YMSFIS
+1224 YVKFIS
-1230 ELYAGYNIRFK
+1230 ELNAGYNLRFK
-1241 NLGIVFDFSAPIRM
+1241 NLGVVFDFSAPIRM

-1283 NTYPKGETV
+1283 NTYTKGKTV
-1292 PDNDF
+1292 QDSDF
-1297 FDFFE
+1297 IDFFE
-1302 KSEQT
+1302 KSERT
-1307 LGKLQLA
+1307 SGKLQLNN
-1314 SIGTKP
+1314 IEVKP
-1320 KEEKETDLPKKTK
+1320 KEEKVAPQAQPKMYPTSEDNNDLTVN
-1333 RYTTPEENIETHHT
+1333 E
-1347 SSVKDPVVEFIRTER
+1347 PVVERTRTVGR
-1362 KEKEIQNEPVQ
+1362 KDATRENQAETQYI
-1373 NEKYTEPSFEITI
+1373 EPSYEITI
-1386 GKTADSPQYGILGKT
+1386 GKTTNSPQYGILGKT

-1472 MIYPNDEKA
+1472 MIYPNDDKA
-1481 QLKKLKEVYGADPN
+1481 QLKKLKEVYGAEPD

-1510 ERKCEYPSIEV
+1510 ERKQEYPSIEV
-1521 QSISFN
+1521 QPISFN

-1563 ISLQTL
+1563 ISLQTM

-1594 AEYINDDELLKSHL
+1594 AEYINDDELLKGYL

-1629 GLFVVMLNVF
+1629 GLFVVMLNIF
-1639 SGVKEVEGVPFNKFI
+1639 SGVKEIDGKYFNKFI

-1726 QLSSLSATEMAA
+1726 QLSSLSAPEMAA

>member
-7 YYKKFLALF
+7 YYNKFLALF
-16 VDMYKQELMQ
+16 VEEYKHELMQ
-26 NALGYCMK
+26 DKPGYCMK
-34 VTGLPLDKLEQ
+34 VTGLSLDRLEQ
-45 LYPLIKEINPSLELY
+45 LYPLIKEVNPSLELY
-60 ILSEVLSGEKYIT
+60 ILSEDLNDEKYVT
-73 PTKLIELRNDLS
+73 PTKLIEKRNDLN
-85 ITLLVLIPVNSRTS
+85 ITLIVLIPVNSRTS

-113 ILPIEDRV
+113 ILPIDSRV
-121 YSQVYAEIPEQLKPT
+121 YKHIYDSIPEQSKEL

-144 KDKTNHSKKMQYLLY
+144 KDKINLSIVIQYLLY
-159 QELNGYTNKSIGN
+159 QEQNGYSDESIGN

-179 LPDESLSADVNV
+179 IPDKNLSENMNT
-191 IRKRLAFNVL
+191 IRKRLALNVL
-201 CSESLFDFSL
+201 CSDYLFDFSL
-211 PVSERIIKLPIPQNT
+211 PVSERIIPLPIPPDT
-226 LQENIADFIQIET
+226 LQSKLADFIQKET
-239 DRKTK
+239 DCKTK
-244 YDLSLAI
+244 QDLSTVIL
-251 QEKYPE
+251 EKYPE
-257 LNFAHW
+257 LNFANW
-263 QIPLNP
+263 QVSIDTSTNNL
-269 SDNHI
+269 
-274 IVSAEILPSKDMV
+274 IVTAEILPSKDMIR
-287 KNKEEGGFSL
+287 NKEDRGFTL
-297 SIQSGKKAKLKLRV
+297 SIQSGKKAKLKLRIS
-311 FTDPIPRES
+311 TDPIPRES
-320 KDLKNFKIVLMNVDG
+320 KELKNFRIILMNVDG

-341 IKKIKVTDGSKAYR
+341 VKKIKVTDGARAYR
-355 DISFEIADG
+355 DVSFEIADG
-364 QYEDGSYYFHVQAED
+364 QYEDGSYYFHVLAED
-379 EHGTV
+379 EHGTI

-401 KVKEKDPGLTKN
+401 HAKENNPELSKS
-413 QFQMDHRVLLTSDTE
+413 QFQIDYRVLLTSDTD
-428 SFYLKLTEEEPEL
+428 SFYLKLTDEEPEL
-441 VETRKA
+441 AETRKA
-447 KIDSRLEA
+447 KIDNRLEA
-455 YFHYRIEKIRNNKE
+455 YFHYRIEKIRNNK
-469 ADKPE
+469 DTDNPE
-474 PKRAE
+474 PKMAE
-479 WIDGSL
+479 WIEGSL
-485 LSSIFHIQYNTSHN
+485 LSNIFHIQYNTSHN
-499 YQIILSKKI
+499 YQIILSRKL
-508 VDIERNL
+508 VDVERSL
-515 LQHSDSTGF
+515 LQHSDSVGF

-532 PTDHQL
+532 PTDHQI

-544 SVDHTLTFSETL
+544 SIEDVLTFSESL
-556 KEKKIAL
+556 KAKRVEL
-563 FKAIQ
+563 FNVIRE
-568 DSAPD
+568 SAPE
-573 SMGIMETF
+573 STGVVETF
-581 DLVNHVQLLKD
+581 DIFNHIQLVKE
-592 YLFEY
+592 YLSEY
-597 KEWITA
+597 KEWFA
-603 VMRDTPDSKVKN
+603 VVMKDLDNSARKKML
-615 IIQQLDVVSLS
+615 QQLDVVSLS

-635 SLRLITP
+635 TLKLITP
-642 LHPLRLAWLINLFD
+642 LHPLRLAWLVNLFE
-656 LFEDWEKKS
+656 LFECWEKES
-665 YETISYQKS
+665 YIIISHQKS
-674 WWKNLENHFYGNL
+674 WWKNLENLFYGNL

-693 LVLVDSQ
+693 LVLVDAE

-708 GELTYGWGIYADPSN
+708 GELTYGWGIYADPSHHT
-723 YSNDTFVNIHRQI
+723 NDVFVNIHRQI

-741 AILNIAKE
+741 SILNIAKE
-749 KRIDSDISL
+749 KRIDSDISF

-788 AVFARAMIE
+788 VVFAQAMIL

-821 DALRDLINPE
+821 EALRDLINPE
-831 NQISEN
+831 NQIAEN

-842 QAAEN
+842 QVAEN

-854 FSVNDITNFLNNS
+854 FSVNDITDFLNNS
-867 STYQAHIT
+867 SIYQAHIT

-880 FSSETDLIRP
+880 FSSETDLLRP
-890 EKEKQSFYFNG
+890 ENEEQSFFLNG
-901 TISNPV
+901 TITTPV
-907 IDITEKENE
+907 IDIREKENE

-925 ISLKMPVNSDSN
+925 SPLKMPVNSDAN
-937 LIVDLFSSFQT
+937 QIVDLFALYQT
-948 CISESLAVNRESS
+948 CIAESLSANRENS
-961 VPAMKLSLRKN
+961 VPAMRLSLGKN

-978 IVHDISDWVI
+978 IVHNISDWVI
-988 TFDKQMGPEFYDLPC
+988 TFDKNMGPEFYDLPC
-1003 LNKEDS
+1003 LNKEDV

-1017 SNDTSGIS
+1017 NNDASGIS

-1039 MIPLFDAFDIDISD
+1039 MNSLFEAFDIDISD
-1053 RNKFKDLLEDLR
+1053 KSKFRTLLEDLR

-1070 LIMQVNSSRNKA
+1070 LIMQANSSKNKA
-1082 FEVVGI
+1082 FEVVGL

-1103 AFLVPIDLHKNLF
+1103 TFLIPIDLHKNLF
-1116 EILKDESK
+1116 EILKEGSQ
-1124 ERADNLLIDIFPL
+1124 ERADNLLIDIFPS
-1137 KKEIIITVVEIK
+1137 KREIVITVIEIK

-1160 DLKDKMNRQI
+1160 DLQDKMNSQI
-1170 FNTIETLRMHF
+1170 SNTIEALRLHF
-1181 DNQFEANDRL
+1181 DNQSEFDDRL

-1211 ERYGNI
+1211 NRYGNI
-1217 SIESYNS
+1217 SQESYNS
-1224 YMSFIS
+1224 YLAFIS
-1230 ELYAGYNIRFK
+1230 ELYAGYNLRFK
-1241 NLGIVFDFSAPIRM
+1241 NLGIVFDFSAPIRI

-1270 KVINEILDDKSEL
+1270 KVINEILDDESEL
-1283 NTYPKGETV
+1283 NTYTKRGV
-1292 PDNDF
+1292 VQDSNF
-1297 FDFFE
+1297 VDFFE
-1302 KSEQT
+1302 KSERTSGQ
-1307 LGKLQLA
+1307 LQKPDVV
-1314 SIGTKP
+1314 TKP
-1320 KEEKETDLPKKTK
+1320 KGDKTSKTQTQPKKYPTA
-1333 RYTTPEENIETHHT
+1333 EESVDITNA
-1347 SSVKDPVVEFIRTER
+1347 SSVKDPLVESIRSER
-1362 KEKEIQNEPVQ
+1362 KETVPKENQMEKEYLEPP
-1373 NEKYTEPSFEITI
+1373 YEITI
-1386 GKTADSPQYGILGKT
+1386 GKTSDSSQYGILGKT

-1472 MIYPNDEKA
+1472 MIYPNDDKS
-1481 QLKKLKEVYGADPN
+1481 QLKKLKEVYGAEPDSV
-1495 NIEDIVLLVPKDKLE
+1495 EDIVLLVPKDKLE
-1510 ERKCEYPSIEV
+1510 ERKQEYPSIEV
-1521 QSISFN
+1521 QPISFN

-1569 RRGIANSNLLTTS
+1569 RRGIANSNLLTNS

-1589 RLNFA
+1589 RLSFA
-1594 AEYINDDELLKSHL
+1594 AEYINDDELLKAYL

-1629 GLFVVMLNVF
+1629 GLFVVMLNIF
-1639 SGVKEVEGVPFNKFI
+1639 SGVKEIEGKSFNKFI

-1726 QLSSLSATEMAA
+1726 QLSSLSATEMAT

-1751 TDKQVMNRPIK
+1751 TDKQIMNKPIK

>member
-7 YYKKFLALF
+7 YYNKFLALF
-16 VDMYKQELMQ
+16 VEEYKYELMQ
-26 NALGYCMK
+26 DTPGYCMK
-34 VTGLPLDKLEQ
+34 VTGLSLDKLEQ
-45 LYPLIKEINPSLELY
+45 LYPLIKEINPSLKLY
-60 ILSEVLSGEKYIT
+60 ILSENESGDRYIT
-73 PTKLIELRNDLS
+73 PTKLIELRNDLN

-113 ILPIEDRV
+113 ILPIDSRILDRI
-121 YSQVYAEIPEQLKPT
+121 SSEIPEQFKL
-136 IDEIFAYL
+136 IIEELFAYL
-144 KDKTNHSKKMQYLLY
+144 KDKINLATAIQYLLY
-159 QELNGYTNKSIGN
+159 QELNGYTKESIGN

-179 LPDESLSADVNV
+179 IPDRDLTENAEV
-191 IRKRLAFNVL
+191 IRKRLAFNVI
-201 CSESLFDFSL
+201 CSESLFDFSVS
-211 PVSERIIKLPIPQNT
+211 VSERIIKLPIPPDT
-226 LQENIADFIQIET
+226 LQKSIAKFLQIES
-239 DRKTK
+239 DCKTK
-244 YDLSLAI
+244 YELSYSILD
-251 QEKYPE
+251 KYSE
-257 LNFAHW
+257 LNFANW
-263 QIPLNP
+263 QIPIDLSSN
-269 SDNHI
+269 NL
-274 IVSAEILPSKDMV
+274 IVSAEILPNKDMV
-287 KNKEEGGFSL
+287 ENKEDGGFSL
-297 SIQSGKKAKLKLRV
+297 SIQSGKKVKLKLRI

-320 KDLKNFKIVLMNVDG
+320 KDLKNFRIILMNVDG

-341 IKKIKVTDGSKAYR
+341 VKKIKVTDGIKAYR
-355 DISFEIADG
+355 DVSFEIADG
-364 QYEDGSYYFHVQAED
+364 QYEDGSYFFHVIAED
-379 EHGTV
+379 EHGTI

-401 KVKEKDPGLTKN
+401 ISKKNDIGLTKS
-413 QFQMDHRVLLTSDTE
+413 QFQMEHRVLLTSDTE
-428 SFYLKLTEEEPEL
+428 SFYLKLTDEEPEL

-447 KIDSRLEA
+447 KIDNRLEA
-455 YFHYRIEKIRNNKE
+455 YFHYRIEKIRNNK
-469 ADKPE
+469 DLDNPE
-474 PKRAE
+474 PRRAE
-479 WIDGSL
+479 WIEGNL
-485 LSSIFHIQYNTSHN
+485 LSCIFHIQYNTSHN
-499 YQIILSKKI
+499 YQIILSKKL
-508 VDIERNL
+508 VDIERSL
-515 LQHSDSTGF
+515 LQHKDSAGY

-544 SVDHTLTFSETL
+544 SADDKLVFSQPL
-556 KEKKIAL
+556 KEKRIEL

-568 DSAPD
+568 ESAPE
-573 SMGIMETF
+573 STGVIETF
-581 DLVNHVQLLKD
+581 DVFNHIQLIKD
-592 YLFEY
+592 YLCEY
-597 KEWITA
+597 EKWFAEMITNSS
-603 VMRDTPDSKVKN
+603 DSQIKN
-615 IIQQLDVVSLS
+615 VLQQLDVVSLS
-626 VEMPDGSYS
+626 VEMPDTSYS
-635 SLRLITP
+635 SLKLITP
-642 LHPLRLAWLINLFD
+642 LHPLRLAWLVNLFD
-656 LFEDWEKKS
+656 LFQNWEKQS
-665 YETISYQKS
+665 YEVIGYQKT
-674 WWKNLENHFYGNL
+674 WWKNLENLFYGDL
-687 VPEVAT
+687 VPEVAP

-723 YSNDTFVNIHRQI
+723 HTNDAFVNIHRQI

-741 AILNIAKE
+741 SILNITKE

-763 HLKNYIIQ
+763 HLKNYIVQ

-854 FSVNDITNFLNNS
+854 FSVNDITDFLKNS
-867 STYQAHIT
+867 SSYQAHIT

-890 EKEKQSFYFNG
+890 EKEEQSFYLNG
-901 TISNPV
+901 TITNPV
-907 IDITEKENE
+907 IEITEKENE

-925 ISLKMPVNSDSN
+925 APLKIPVNSEAN
-937 LIVDLFSSFQT
+937 IIVDLFALFQT
-948 CISESLAVNRESS
+948 CISESLSANRENSI
-961 VPAMKLSLRKN
+961 PAMKLSLGKN

-988 TFDKQMGPEFYDLPC
+988 TFDKHMGPEFYDLPC
-1003 LNKEDS
+1003 LNKEDV
-1009 PYLLDYIP
+1009 PYLLDYVP
-1017 SNDTSGIS
+1017 SNDSTGIS

-1039 MIPLFDAFDIDISD
+1039 MSPLFEAFNIDISD
-1053 RNKFKDLLEDLR
+1053 KNRFANLLEDLR

-1082 FEVVGI
+1082 FEIVGI
-1088 TLMKRMLQKKGLLED
+1088 TLTKRMLQKKGLLED
-1103 AFLVPIDLHKNLF
+1103 AFLIPIDLHKNLF
-1116 EILKDESK
+1116 DILKDSSQ
-1124 ERADNLLIDIFPL
+1124 ERADNLLVDILPS
-1137 KKEIIITVVEIK
+1137 KREIVITVIEIK

-1160 DLKDKMNRQI
+1160 DLQDKMNRQI
-1170 FNTIETLRMHF
+1170 FNTIEAFKLHF
-1181 DNQFEANDRL
+1181 DNQDDRL
-1191 DRELKTMELQSIL
+1191 DSELKTMELKSIL

-1211 ERYGNI
+1211 KRYGSI
-1217 SIESYNS
+1217 SQESYDS
-1224 YMSFIS
+1224 YIKFIS
-1230 ELYAGYNIRFK
+1230 ELNAGYNLRFK

-1283 NTYPKGETV
+1283 NTYTKGKTIQ
-1292 PDNDF
+1292 DGDF
-1297 FDFFE
+1297 IDFFE
-1302 KSEQT
+1302 KSERI
-1307 LGKLQLA
+1307 LGKLQLN
-1314 SIGTKP
+1314 SIEAKP
-1320 KEEKETDLPKKTK
+1320 KEKKKVDQQTQPKMYPTPEEGNEITHSSSVKEPIVEQIRTEGRKN
-1333 RYTTPEENIETHHT
+1333 TTPENQVETT
-1347 SSVKDPVVEFIRTER
+1347 YI
-1362 KEKEIQNEPVQ
+1362 
-1373 NEKYTEPSFEITI
+1373 EPSYEITI
-1386 GKTADSPQYGILGKT
+1386 GKTGNSPQYGILGKT
-1401 ITGERSI
+1401 ITGDRSI

-1439 LKQFSNINKL
+1439 LKQFSSINKL
-1449 PAPLAGVIF
+1449 LAPLAGVIF

-1472 MIYPNDEKA
+1472 MIYPNDDKA
-1481 QLKKLKEVYGADPN
+1481 QLKKLKEVYGAEPD
-1495 NIEDIVLLVPKDKLE
+1495 NIEDIVLLVPQDKLE
-1510 ERKCEYPSIEV
+1510 ERKQEYPSIEV
-1521 QSISFN
+1521 QPISFN

-1563 ISLQTL
+1563 ISLQTM
-1569 RRGIANSNLLTTS
+1569 RRGIANSNLLTNS

-1594 AEYINDDELLKSHL
+1594 AEYINDDELLKGYL

-1629 GLFVVMLNVF
+1629 GLFVVMLNIF
-1639 SGVKEVEGVPFNKFI
+1639 SGVKEIDGVSFNKFI

-1666 DLTESIV
+1666 DLTDSIV

-1726 QLSSLSATEMAA
+1726 QLSSLSAPEMAA

-1751 TDKQVMNRPIK
+1751 TDKQVMSRPIK

>member
-7 YYKKFLALF
+7 YYNKFLALF
-16 VDMYKQELMQ
+16 VEEYKYELMQ
-26 NALGYCMK
+26 DTPGYCMK
-34 VTGLPLDKLEQ
+34 VTGLSLDKLEQ
-45 LYPLIKEINPSLELY
+45 LYPLIKGLNPSLELY
-60 ILSEVLSGEKYIT
+60 ILSENQFGDKYIT
-73 PTKLIELRNDLS
+73 PTKLIELRNDLN

-113 ILPIEDRV
+113 ILPIDRRV
-121 YSQVYAEIPEQLKPT
+121 LDSISSEIPEQFKP
-136 IDEIFAYL
+136 IIEELFAYL
-144 KDKTNHSKKMQYLLY
+144 KDKINLATAIQYLLY
-159 QELNGYTNKSIGN
+159 QELNGYTKESIGN

-179 LPDESLSADVNV
+179 IPDRGLTENIGV
-191 IRKRLAFNVL
+191 IRKRLAFNII
-201 CSESLFDFSL
+201 CSESLFDFSVS
-211 PVSERIIKLPIPQNT
+211 VSERIIKLPIPPDT
-226 LQENIADFIQIET
+226 LQKSIANFLQIESES
-239 DRKTK
+239 KTK
-244 YDLSLAI
+244 HELSNSIL
-251 QEKYPE
+251 EKYPE
-257 LNFAHW
+257 LNFADW
-263 QIPLNP
+263 QIPLDP
-269 SDNHI
+269 SSNSLT
-274 IVSAEILPSKDMV
+274 VNAEILPSKDMV
-287 KNKEEGGFSL
+287 ENKEDGGFSL
-297 SIQSGKKAKLKLRV
+297 SIQSGKKVKLKLRI

-320 KDLKNFKIVLMNVDG
+320 KDLKNFRIILMNVDG

-341 IKKIKVTDGSKAYR
+341 VKKIKVTDGIKAYR
-355 DISFEIADG
+355 DVSFEIADG
-364 QYEDGSYYFHVQAED
+364 QYEDGSYFFHVVAED
-379 EHGTV
+379 EHGTI

-390 FRQESVQEQWE
+390 FRQESVQEQW
-401 KVKEKDPGLTKN
+401 KIAQKNDTGLIKS
-413 QFQMDHRVLLTSDTE
+413 QFQMEHRVLLTSDTE
-428 SFYLKLTEEEPEL
+428 SFYLRLTDEEPES

-447 KIDSRLEA
+447 KIDNRLEA

-469 ADKPE
+469 LDNPE
-474 PKRAE
+474 PRRAE
-479 WIDGSL
+479 WIEGNL
-485 LSSIFHIQYNTSHN
+485 LSSIFHVQYNTSHN
-499 YQIILSKKI
+499 YQIILSKKL
-508 VDIERNL
+508 VDIERCL
-515 LQHSDSTGF
+515 LLHNDSAGY

-544 SVDHTLTFSETL
+544 SVDNKLAFSQPL
-556 KEKKIAL
+556 KEKRIEL
-563 FKAIQ
+563 FKAIRE
-568 DSAPD
+568 SGPE
-573 SMGIMETF
+573 STGVIETF
-581 DLVNHVQLLKD
+581 DIFNHIQLVKD
-592 YLFEY
+592 YLCEY
-597 KEWITA
+597 RNWFAEEMKSSS
-603 VMRDTPDSKVKN
+603 DSQTRN
-615 IIQQLDVVSLS
+615 TLQQLDIVSVS
-626 VEMPDGSYS
+626 VEMPDASYS
-635 SLRLITP
+635 SLKLIAP
-642 LHPLRLAWLINLFD
+642 LHPLRLAWLVNLFE
-656 LFEDWEKKS
+656 LFQNWEKQS
-665 YETISYQKS
+665 YEVIGYQKT
-674 WWKNLENHFYGNL
+674 WWKNLENLFYGDL
-687 VPEVAT
+687 VPEVAP

-723 YSNDTFVNIHRQI
+723 HTNDAFVNIHRQI

-741 AILNIAKE
+741 SILNIAKE

-758 SLVLR
+758 LLVLR

-797 LEQSGYD
+797 LEQSGSD

-854 FSVNDITNFLNNS
+854 FSVNDVSDFLKNS
-867 STYQAHIT
+867 SSYQAHIT

-890 EKEKQSFYFNG
+890 DEEKQSFYLNG
-901 TISNPV
+901 TITNPV
-907 IDITEKENE
+907 IEITEKENE

-925 ISLKMPVNSDSN
+925 APLRKPINSEAN
-937 LIVDLFSSFQT
+937 IIVDLFAQFQT
-948 CISESLAVNRESS
+948 CISESLSTNRENSI
-961 VPAMKLSLRKN
+961 PTMKLSLGKN

-988 TFDKQMGPEFYDLPC
+988 TFDKHMGPEFYDLPC
-1003 LNKEDS
+1003 LNKEDV

-1017 SNDTSGIS
+1017 SNDSTGIS

-1039 MIPLFDAFDIDISD
+1039 VSPLFKAFNIDISD
-1053 RNKFKDLLEDLR
+1053 KNRFANLLEDLR
-1065 SVGSS
+1065 SVGGS

-1082 FEVVGI
+1082 FEIVGI
-1088 TLMKRMLQKKGLLED
+1088 TLTKRTLQKKGLLED
-1103 AFLVPIDLHKNLF
+1103 AFLIPIDLHKNLF
-1116 EILKDESK
+1116 EILKDSSQ
-1124 ERADNLLIDIFPL
+1124 ERADNLLVDILPS
-1137 KKEIIITVVEIK
+1137 KKEIVITVIEIK
-1149 CRKSLGQQEKE
+1149 CRKSLGEQEKA
-1160 DLKDKMNRQI
+1160 DLQDKMNRQI
-1170 FNTIETLRMHF
+1170 FNTIEALKLHF
-1181 DNQFEANDRL
+1181 DNQDDRL
-1191 DRELKTMELQSIL
+1191 DRELKTMELKSIL

-1211 ERYGNI
+1211 KRYGSI
-1217 SIESYNS
+1217 SQESYDS
-1224 YMSFIS
+1224 YIKFIS
-1230 ELYAGYNIRFK
+1230 ELNIGYNLRFK

-1255 KKEYLDDTTFYFMGS
+1255 KKEYWDNTTFYFMGS

-1283 NTYPKGETV
+1283 NTYTKGKTIQ
-1292 PDNDF
+1292 DGDF
-1297 FDFFE
+1297 IDFFE
-1302 KSEQT
+1302 KSERAQ
-1307 LGKLQLA
+1307 GKLQLS
-1314 SIGTKP
+1314 SIEVRS
-1320 KEEKETDLPKKTK
+1320 KEEKKVAPQAQPKMYPISEESSDLSL
-1333 RYTTPEENIETHHT
+1333 T
-1347 SSVKDPVVEFIRTER
+1347 SSVKEPVVEPYCTESK
-1362 KEKEIQNEPVQ
+1362 KETTQENQAKVQ
-1373 NEKYTEPSFEITI
+1373 YIEPSYEITI
-1386 GKTADSPQYGILGKT
+1386 GKTTNSPQYGILGKT
-1401 ITGERSI
+1401 ITGERSV

-1439 LKQFSNINKL
+1439 VKQFSNINKL

-1472 MIYPNDEKA
+1472 MIYPNDDKV
-1481 QLKKLKEVYGADPN
+1481 QLKKLKEVYGAEPD
-1495 NIEDIVLLVPKDKLE
+1495 NIEDIVLLVPQDKLE
-1510 ERKCEYPSIEV
+1510 ERKQEYPSIEV
-1521 QSISFN
+1521 QPISFH

-1533 QDWMFLLGAV
+1533 QDWMFLLGAI

-1569 RRGIANSNLLTTS
+1569 RRGIANSNLLTIS

-1594 AEYINDDELLKSHL
+1594 AEYINDDVLLKGYL

-1629 GLFVVMLNVF
+1629 GLFVVMLNIF
-1639 SGVKEVEGVPFNKFI
+1639 SGVKEIDDEPFNKFI

-1666 DLTESIV
+1666 DLTENIV
-1673 TAIREM
+1673 TTIREM

-1726 QLSSLSATEMAA
+1726 QLSSLSAPEMAA

-1751 TDKQVMNRPIK
+1751 TDKQIMNRPVK

>member
-7 YYKKFLALF
+7 YYNKFLTLF
-16 VDMYKQELMQ
+16 VEEYKYELMQ
-26 NALGYCMK
+26 ETPGYCMK
-34 VTGLPLDKLEQ
+34 VTGLSLDKLEQ
-45 LYPLIKEINPSLELY
+45 LYPLIKELNPSLELY
-60 ILSEVLSGEKYIT
+60 ILSENQSGDRYIT
-73 PTKLIELRNDLS
+73 PTKLIELRNDLN

-113 ILPIEDRV
+113 ILPIDSRILD
-121 YSQVYAEIPEQLKPT
+121 SISSEIPEQFKP
-136 IDEIFAYL
+136 IIEELFAYL
-144 KDKTNHSKKMQYLLY
+144 KDKINLATAIQYLLY
-159 QELNGYTNKSIGN
+159 QELNKYTKESIGN
-172 GIYLFGL
+172 GIYLFAL
-179 LPDESLSADVNV
+179 IPDRDLTENIGV
-191 IRKRLAFNVL
+191 IRKRLAFNVI
-201 CSESLFDFSL
+201 CSESLFDFSVS
-211 PVSERIIKLPIPQNT
+211 VSERIIKLPIPPYT
-226 LQENIADFIQIET
+226 LQKSIANFLQIES
-239 DRKTK
+239 DSKTK
-244 YDLSLAI
+244 HELSYNIL
-251 QEKYPE
+251 EKYPE
-257 LNFAHW
+257 LNFADW
-263 QIPLNP
+263 QIPLDP
-269 SDNHI
+269 SSNSLT
-274 IVSAEILPSKDMV
+274 VSAEILPNKDMV
-287 KNKEEGGFSL
+287 ENKEDGGFSL
-297 SIQSGKKAKLKLRV
+297 SIQSRKKVKLKLRI

-320 KDLKNFKIVLMNVDG
+320 KDLKNFRIILMNVDG

-341 IKKIKVTDGSKAYR
+341 VKKIKVTDGIKAYR
-355 DISFEIADG
+355 DVTFEIADG
-364 QYEDGSYYFHVQAED
+364 QYEDGSYFFHVVAED
-379 EHGTV
+379 EHGTI

-401 KVKEKDPGLTKN
+401 IAKKNDAELTKS
-413 QFQMDHRVLLTSDTE
+413 QFQMDYRVLLTSDTE
-428 SFYLKLTEEEPEL
+428 SFYLRLTNEEPEL

-447 KIDSRLEA
+447 KIDNRLEA
-455 YFHYRIEKIRNNKE
+455 YFHYRIEKIRNNK
-469 ADKPE
+469 DLDNPE
-474 PKRAE
+474 PRRAE
-479 WIDGSL
+479 WIEGNL

-499 YQIILSKKI
+499 YQIILSKKL
-508 VDIERNL
+508 VDIEQSL
-515 LQHSDSTGF
+515 LQHNDSTGY

-544 SVDHTLTFSETL
+544 SADDKLVFSQPL
-556 KEKKIAL
+556 KEKRIEL

-568 DSAPD
+568 ESAPE
-573 SMGIMETF
+573 STGVIETF
-581 DLVNHVQLLKD
+581 DIFNHIQLVKD
-592 YLFEY
+592 YLCEY
-597 KEWITA
+597 KNWLTE
-603 VMRDTPDSKVKN
+603 VMKSSCDSQVKN
-615 IIQQLDVVSLS
+615 TLQQLDIVSLS
-626 VEMPDGSYS
+626 VEMPDASYS
-635 SLRLITP
+635 SLKLITP
-642 LHPLRLAWLINLFD
+642 LHPLRLAWLVNLFD
-656 LFEDWEKKS
+656 LFQNWEKQS
-665 YETISYQKS
+665 YEVISYQKT
-674 WWKNLENHFYGNL
+674 WWKNLENLFYGDL
-687 VPEVAT
+687 VPEVAP

-708 GELTYGWGIYADPSN
+708 GELTYDWGIYADPSN
-723 YSNDTFVNIHRQI
+723 HTNDSFVNIHRQI

-741 AILNIAKE
+741 SILNIAKE

-763 HLKNYIIQ
+763 HLKNYIVQ

-797 LEQSGYD
+797 LEQSGCD

-821 DALRDLINPE
+821 DTLRDLINPE
-831 NQISEN
+831 TQISEN

-854 FSVNDITNFLNNS
+854 FSVNDVTDFLKNS
-867 STYQAHIT
+867 SSYQAHIT

-890 EKEKQSFYFNG
+890 EEEEQSFYLNG
-901 TISNPV
+901 TISKPV
-907 IDITEKENE
+907 IEITEKENE

-925 ISLKMPVNSDSN
+925 SPLKIPVNSEAN
-937 LIVDLFSSFQT
+937 FIVDLFTLFQT
-948 CISESLAVNRESS
+948 CISESLSANRENSI
-961 VPAMKLSLRKN
+961 PAMKLSLGKN
-972 DQALLS
+972 DQVLLS

-988 TFDKQMGPEFYDLPC
+988 TFDKHMGPEFYDLPC
-1003 LNKEDS
+1003 LNKEDI

-1017 SNDTSGIS
+1017 SNDASGIS

-1039 MIPLFDAFDIDISD
+1039 MSPLFEAFDIDISD
-1053 RNKFKDLLEDLR
+1053 KNRFANLLEDLR

-1082 FEVVGI
+1082 FEIVGI
-1088 TLMKRMLQKKGLLED
+1088 TLTKRMLEKKGLLED
-1103 AFLVPIDLHKNLF
+1103 AFLIPIDLHKNLF
-1116 EILKDESK
+1116 EILKDSSQ
-1124 ERADNLLIDIFPL
+1124 ERADNLLVDIFPS
-1137 KKEIIITVVEIK
+1137 KKEIVITVIEIK

-1160 DLKDKMNRQI
+1160 DLQDKMNRQI
-1170 FNTIETLRMHF
+1170 FNTIEALKLHF
-1181 DNQFEANDRL
+1181 DNQDDRL
-1191 DRELKTMELQSIL
+1191 DRELKTMELKSIL

-1211 ERYGNI
+1211 KRYGSI
-1217 SIESYNS
+1217 SQESYDS
-1224 YMSFIS
+1224 YIKFIS
-1230 ELYAGYNIRFK
+1230 ELNAGYNLRFK

-1283 NTYPKGETV
+1283 NTYTKGKTV
-1292 PDNDF
+1292 QDSDF
-1297 FDFFE
+1297 IDFFE
-1302 KSEQT
+1302 KSERT
-1307 LGKLQLA
+1307 SGKLQLNN
-1314 SIGTKP
+1314 I
-1320 KEEKETDLPKKTK
+1320 EEKPNEEKKTDSQTQPK
-1333 RYTTPEENIETHHT
+1333 MYPTPEKSDELPHS
-1347 SSVKDPVVEFIRTER
+1347 SSVKEPVVEPIRTEGR
-1362 KEKEIQNEPVQ
+1362 KKTTQENQVEANYI
-1373 NEKYTEPSFEITI
+1373 EPSYEITI
-1386 GKTADSPQYGILGKT
+1386 GKTTNSPQYGILGKT
-1401 ITGERSI
+1401 ITGKRSI

-1414 TNTISLFGVQGGG
+1414 TNTISLFGIQGGG

-1449 PAPLAGVIF
+1449 PASLAGVIF

-1472 MIYPNDEKA
+1472 MIYPNDDKA
-1481 QLKKLKEVYGADPN
+1481 QLNKLKEVYGAEPD

-1510 ERKCEYPSIEV
+1510 ERKQEYPSIEV
-1521 QSISFN
+1521 QTISFN

-1563 ISLQTL
+1563 ISLQTM
-1569 RRGIANSNLLTTS
+1569 RRGIVNSNLLTNS

-1594 AEYINDDELLKSHL
+1594 AEYINDDELLKEYL

-1629 GLFVVMLNVF
+1629 GLFVVMLNIF
-1639 SGVKEVEGVPFNKFI
+1639 SGVKEVDGKSFNKFI

-1726 QLSSLSATEMAA
+1726 QLSSLSTPEMAA

-1751 TDKQVMNRPIK
+1751 TDKQIMNRPIK

>member
-7 YYKKFLALF
+7 YYNKFLALF
-16 VDMYKQELMQ
+16 IEEYKYELMQ
-26 NALGYCMK
+26 ETPGYCMK
-34 VTGLPLDKLEQ
+34 VTGLSLDKLEQ
-45 LYPLIKEINPSLELY
+45 LYPLIKALNPSLELY
-60 ILSEVLSGEKYIT
+60 ILSENQSGDRYIT
-73 PTKLIELRNDLS
+73 PTKLIELRNDLN

-105 DATFKELS
+105 DATFKDLS
-113 ILPIEDRV
+113 ILPIDGRV
-121 YSQVYAEIPEQLKPT
+121 LDNISSEIPEPFKP
-136 IDEIFAYL
+136 IIKELFSYL
-144 KDKTNHSKKMQYLLY
+144 KDKINLATAIQYLLY
-159 QELNGYTNKSIGN
+159 QELNGYAKESIGN

-179 LPDESLSADVNV
+179 IPDRDLTENIEV
-191 IRKRLAFNVL
+191 IRKRLAFNVI
-201 CSESLFDFSL
+201 CSESLFDFSVS
-211 PVSERIIKLPIPQNT
+211 VSERIIKLPIPPDT
-226 LQENIADFIQIET
+226 LQKSIANFLQIES
-239 DRKTK
+239 DSKTTHE
-244 YDLSLAI
+244 LSYNIL
-251 QEKYPE
+251 EKYPE
-257 LNFAHW
+257 LNFADW
-263 QIPLNP
+263 QIPLDP
-269 SDNHI
+269 SSNSLT
-274 IVSAEILPSKDMV
+274 VNAEILPNKDMV
-287 KNKEEGGFSL
+287 ENKEDGGFSL
-297 SIQSGKKAKLKLRV
+297 SIQSGKKVKLKLRI

-320 KDLKNFKIVLMNVDG
+320 KDLKNFRIILMNVDG

-341 IKKIKVTDGSKAYR
+341 VKKIKVTDGTKSYR
-355 DISFEIADG
+355 DVSFEIADG
-364 QYEDGSYYFHVQAED
+364 QYEDGSYFFHVVAED
-379 EHGTV
+379 EHGTI

-401 KVKEKDPGLTKN
+401 IAKKNDAGLTKN
-413 QFQMDHRVLLTSDTE
+413 QFQMEHRVLLTSDTE
-428 SFYLKLTEEEPEL
+428 SFYLRLTDEEPEL

-447 KIDSRLEA
+447 KIDNRLEA
-455 YFHYRIEKIRNNKE
+455 YFHYRIEKIRNNK
-469 ADKPE
+469 DLDNPE
-474 PKRAE
+474 PRRAE
-479 WIDGSL
+479 WIEGNL

-499 YQIILSKKI
+499 YQIILSKKL
-508 VDIERNL
+508 VDIERSL
-515 LQHSDSTGF
+515 LLHNDSAGY

-544 SVDHTLTFSETL
+544 SADDKLVFSQPL
-556 KEKKIAL
+556 KEKRIEL

-568 DSAPD
+568 ESAPE
-573 SMGIMETF
+573 STGVIETF
-581 DLVNHVQLLKD
+581 DIFNHIQLVKD
-592 YLFEY
+592 YLCEY
-597 KEWITA
+597 KNWLTEE
-603 VMRDTPDSKVKN
+603 MKNSSDSQIKN
-615 IIQQLDVVSLS
+615 TLQQLDIVSLS
-626 VEMPDGSYS
+626 VEMPDAGYS
-635 SLRLITP
+635 SLKLITP
-642 LHPLRLAWLINLFD
+642 LHPLRLAWLANLFD
-656 LFEDWEKKS
+656 LFQNWEKQS
-665 YETISYQKS
+665 YEVIGYQKT
-674 WWKNLENHFYGNL
+674 WWKNLENLFYGDL
-687 VPEVAT
+687 VPEVAP

-708 GELTYGWGIYADPSN
+708 GEVTYGWGIYADPSN
-723 YSNDTFVNIHRQI
+723 HTNDAFVNIHRQI

-741 AILNIAKE
+741 SILNIAKE

-763 HLKNYIIQ
+763 HLKNYIVQ

-797 LEQSGYD
+797 LEQSGCD

-854 FSVNDITNFLNNS
+854 FSVNEITDFLKNS
-867 STYQAHIT
+867 SSYQAHIT

-890 EKEKQSFYFNG
+890 EKEEQSFYLNG
-901 TISNPV
+901 VITNPV
-907 IDITEKENE
+907 IEITEKENE

-925 ISLKMPVNSDSN
+925 APLKIPVNSEAN
-937 LIVDLFSSFQT
+937 IIVDLFTLFQT
-948 CISESLAVNRESS
+948 CISESLSANRENSI
-961 VPAMKLSLRKN
+961 PAMKLSLGKN

-988 TFDKQMGPEFYDLPC
+988 TFDKHMGPEFYDLPC
-1003 LNKEDS
+1003 LNKEDV
-1009 PYLLDYIP
+1009 PYLLDYVP
-1017 SNDTSGIS
+1017 SNDATGVS

-1039 MIPLFDAFDIDISD
+1039 MSPLFEAFNIDISD
-1053 RNKFKDLLEDLR
+1053 KNRFANLLEDLR

-1082 FEVVGI
+1082 FEIVGI
-1088 TLMKRMLQKKGLLED
+1088 TLTKRMLQKKGLLED
-1103 AFLVPIDLHKNLF
+1103 AFLIPIDLHKNLF
-1116 EILKDESK
+1116 EVLKDSSQ
-1124 ERADNLLIDIFPL
+1124 ERADNLLVDILPS
-1137 KKEIIITVVEIK
+1137 KREIVITVIEIK

-1160 DLKDKMNRQI
+1160 DLQDKMNRQI
-1170 FNTIETLRMHF
+1170 FNTIEALKLHF
-1181 DNQFEANDRL
+1181 DTQDDRL
-1191 DRELKTMELQSIL
+1191 DSELKTMELKLIL

-1211 ERYGNI
+1211 KRYGSI
-1217 SIESYNS
+1217 SQESYDS
-1224 YMSFIS
+1224 YIKFIS
-1230 ELYAGYNIRFK
+1230 ELNIGYNLRFK
-1241 NLGIVFDFSAPIRM
+1241 SLGIVFDFSAPIRM

-1283 NTYPKGETV
+1283 NTYTKGKTV
-1292 PDNDF
+1292 QDGDF
-1297 FDFFE
+1297 IDFFE
-1302 KSEQT
+1302 KSERT
-1307 LGKLQLA
+1307 LGKLQLNNIEA
-1314 SIGTKP
+1314 KP
-1320 KEEKETDLPKKTK
+1320 KEKKKADQQTQPKM
-1333 RYTTPEENIETHHT
+1333 YPTPEEGHELTHS
-1347 SSVKDPVVEFIRTER
+1347 SSVKEPIVEQIRTEGR
-1362 KEKEIQNEPVQ
+1362 KNTTQKNPV
-1373 NEKYTEPSFEITI
+1373 ETTYIEPSYEITI
-1386 GKTADSPQYGILGKT
+1386 GKTTNSPQYGILGKT
-1401 ITGERSI
+1401 ITGDRSI

-1472 MIYPNDEKA
+1472 MIYPNDDKA
-1481 QLKKLKEVYGADPN
+1481 QLKKLKEVYGAEPD

-1510 ERKCEYPSIEV
+1510 ERKQEYPSIEV
-1521 QSISFN
+1521 QPISFN

-1563 ISLQTL
+1563 ISLQTM
-1569 RRGIANSNLLTTS
+1569 RRGIANSNLLTNS

-1594 AEYINDDELLKSHL
+1594 AEYINDDELLKGYL

-1629 GLFVVMLNVF
+1629 GLFVVMLNIF
-1639 SGVKEVEGVPFNKFI
+1639 SGVKEVDGESFNKFI

-1666 DLTESIV
+1666 DLTDSIV

-1726 QLSSLSATEMAA
+1726 QLSSLSAPEMAA

-1751 TDKQVMNRPIK
+1751 TDKQVMSRPVK

>member
-1 MNLSEL
+1 MNLPEL
-7 YYKKFLALF
+7 YYNKFLALF
-16 VDMYKQELMQ
+16 VKEYIFELMQ
-26 NALGYCMK
+26 VTPGYCMK

-45 LYPLIKEINPSLELY
+45 LYPLIEKLNPSLKLY
-60 ILSEVLSGEKYIT
+60 ILSENQIGDRYIT
-73 PTKLIELRNDLS
+73 PTKLIELRNDLN

-113 ILPIEDRV
+113 ILQIDDRV
-121 YSQVYAEIPEQLKPT
+121 LDNLSSEIPEQFKP
-136 IDEIFAYL
+136 IIEELFAYL
-144 KDKTNHSKKMQYLLY
+144 RDKINSATAIQYLLY
-159 QELNGYTNKSIGN
+159 QELNGYTEESIGN
-172 GIYLFGL
+172 GIYLFAL
-179 LPDESLSADVNV
+179 IPDRDLVKNIAVF
-191 IRKRLAFNVL
+191 RKRLAFNVI
-201 CSESLFDFSL
+201 CSESLFDFSAS
-211 PVSERIIKLPIPQNT
+211 VSERIIKLPIPSDTHQKSIANF
-226 LQENIADFIQIET
+226 LQVET
-239 DRKTK
+239 DSKTK
-244 YDLSLAI
+244 HELSYSIL
-251 QEKYPE
+251 ERYPE
-257 LNFAHW
+257 LNFADW
-263 QIPLNP
+263 QIPLDP
-269 SDNHI
+269 SSNRLT
-274 IVSAEILPSKDMV
+274 VNAEILPSKDMIE
-287 KNKEEGGFSL
+287 NKEDGGFSL
-297 SIQSGKKAKLKLRV
+297 SMQSGKKVKLKLRV

-320 KDLKNFKIVLMNVDG
+320 KDLKSFRIILMNVDG

-341 IKKIKVTDGSKAYR
+341 VKKVKVTDGIKAYR
-355 DISFEIADG
+355 DVSFEIADG
-364 QYEDGSYYFHVQAED
+364 QYEDGSYFFHVVAED
-379 EHGTV
+379 EHGTI

-401 KVKEKDPGLTKN
+401 VAQKNNAELTKS

-428 SFYLKLTEEEPEL
+428 SFYLKLTDEEPEL

-447 KIDSRLEA
+447 KIDNRLGA

-469 ADKPE
+469 LDNPE
-474 PKRAE
+474 PRRAE
-479 WIDGSL
+479 WIEGNL

-499 YQIILSKKI
+499 YQIILSKKLI
-508 VDIERNL
+508 DIERSL
-515 LQHSDSTGF
+515 LQHNNSSGY

-544 SVDHTLTFSETL
+544 SADDKLAFSQPL
-556 KEKKIAL
+556 KEKRIEL

-568 DSAPD
+568 ESAPE
-573 SMGIMETF
+573 STGVIETF
-581 DLVNHVQLLKD
+581 DIFNHIQLVKD
-592 YLFEY
+592 YLCEY
-597 KEWITA
+597 RNWLTDEMKNSN
-603 VMRDTPDSKVKN
+603 DSQIKN
-615 IIQQLDVVSLS
+615 TLQQLDIVSLS
-626 VEMPDGSYS
+626 VEMPDASYS
-635 SLRLITP
+635 SLKLITP
-642 LHPLRLAWLINLFD
+642 LHPLRLAWLVNLFD
-656 LFEDWEKKS
+656 LFQNWEKQS
-665 YETISYQKS
+665 YEVIGFQKT
-674 WWKNLENHFYGNL
+674 WWKNLENLFYGDL
-687 VPEVAT
+687 MPEVAP

-723 YSNDTFVNIHRQI
+723 HANDAFVNTHRQI
-736 KSYLA
+736 KSYLTSL
-741 AILNIAKE
+741 LNIAKE

-763 HLKNYIIQ
+763 HLKNYIVQ

-797 LEQSGYD
+797 LEQPGCD
-804 LQYEIRLFTED
+804 LQYEMRLFTED

-821 DALRDLINPE
+821 DALKDLINPE

-854 FSVNDITNFLNNS
+854 FSVNDISDFLKNS
-867 STYQAHIT
+867 SSYQAHIT

-890 EKEKQSFYFNG
+890 EKKEQSFYLNG
-901 TISNPV
+901 TITSPV
-907 IDITEKENE
+907 IEITEKENE

-925 ISLKMPVNSDSN
+925 APLKTPVNSEASI
-937 LIVDLFSSFQT
+937 IVDLFTLFQT
-948 CISESLAVNRESS
+948 CIAESLSANRENSI
-961 VPAMKLSLRKN
+961 PAMKLSLGEN

-988 TFDKQMGPEFYDLPC
+988 TFDKHMGPEFYDLPC
-1003 LNKEDS
+1003 LNKEDV

-1017 SNDTSGIS
+1017 SNDATGIA
-1025 SYLTTRPTSEIEGF
+1025 SYLTTRPTSEIEGL
-1039 MIPLFDAFDIDISD
+1039 MYPLFEAFNINISD
-1053 RNKFKDLLEDLR
+1053 KNRFANLLEDLR

-1082 FEVVGI
+1082 FEIVGI
-1088 TLMKRMLQKKGLLED
+1088 TLTKRMLEKKGLLQD
-1103 AFLVPIDLHKNLF
+1103 AFLIPIDLHKNLF
-1116 EILKDESK
+1116 EILKDSSQ
-1124 ERADNLLIDIFPL
+1124 ERADNLLVDILPS
-1137 KKEIIITVVEIK
+1137 KREIVITVIEIK
-1149 CRKSLGQQEKE
+1149 CRKNLGQQEKV
-1160 DLKDKMNRQI
+1160 DLQDKMNRQI
-1170 FNTIETLRMHF
+1170 FNTIEALKLHF
-1181 DNQFEANDRL
+1181 DNQDDRL
-1191 DRELKTMELQSIL
+1191 DRELKTMELRSIL

-1211 ERYGNI
+1211 KRYGSI
-1217 SIESYNS
+1217 SQESYGS
-1224 YMSFIS
+1224 YIKFIS
-1230 ELYAGYNIRFK
+1230 ELNIGYNLRFK

-1283 NTYPKGETV
+1283 NTYTKGKTV
-1292 PDNDF
+1292 QDGDF
-1297 FDFFE
+1297 IDFFE
-1302 KSEQT
+1302 KSERS
-1307 LGKLQLA
+1307 LGKLQLNNIEA
-1314 SIGTKP
+1314 KP
-1320 KEEKETDLPKKTK
+1320 KEKKQTDSQTQLKIYQTPKESNELDHYSTVKEPV
-1333 RYTTPEENIETHHT
+1333 IEPALT
-1347 SSVKDPVVEFIRTER
+1347 RTENK
-1362 KEKEIQNEPVQ
+1362 KEATQESQVEVQ
-1373 NEKYTEPSFEITI
+1373 YIEPSFEITI
-1386 GKTADSPQYGILGKT
+1386 GRTTNSPQYGILGKT
-1401 ITGERSI
+1401 ITGDRSI

-1472 MIYPNDEKA
+1472 MICPNDDKA
-1481 QLKKLKEVYGADPN
+1481 QLKKLKDVYGAEPDN
-1495 NIEDIVLLVPKDKLE
+1495 VEDIVLLVPQDKLE
-1510 ERKCEYPSIEV
+1510 ERKQEYPSIEV
-1521 QSISFN
+1521 RPISFN
-1527 STELNV
+1527 SMELNV

-1569 RRGIANSNLLTTS
+1569 KRGIANSNLLTTS

-1594 AEYINDDELLKSHL
+1594 AEYINDDELLKGHL

-1629 GLFVVMLNVF
+1629 GLFVVMLNIF
-1639 SGVKEVEGVPFNKFI
+1639 SGVKEIDGESFNKFI

-1666 DLTESIV
+1666 DLTEGIV

-1726 QLSSLSATEMAA
+1726 QLSSLSASEMAS

-1751 TDKQVMNRPIK
+1751 TDKQVINRPIK

>member
-7 YYKKFLALF
+7 YYNKFLALF
-16 VDMYKQELMQ
+16 VQEYKYELMQ
-26 NALGYCMK
+26 ETPGYCMK
-34 VTGLPLDKLEQ
+34 VTGLSLDKLEQ
-45 LYPLIKEINPSLELY
+45 LYSLIKELNPSLALY
-60 ILSEVLSGEKYIT
+60 ILSENQSGDRYIT
-73 PTKLIELRNDLS
+73 PTKLIELRNDLN

-113 ILPIEDRV
+113 ILPIDGRV
-121 YSQVYAEIPEQLKPT
+121 LDNIFSEIPEQFKP
-136 IDEIFAYL
+136 IIKELFAYL
-144 KDKTNHSKKMQYLLY
+144 KDKINLATAIQYLLY
-159 QELNGYTNKSIGN
+159 QELNGYTKESIGN

-179 LPDESLSADVNV
+179 IPDRNLIENIEV
-191 IRKRLAFNVL
+191 IRKRLAFNVI
-201 CSESLFDFSL
+201 CSESLFDFSVS
-211 PVSERIIKLPIPQNT
+211 VSERIIKLPIPPDT
-226 LQENIADFIQIET
+226 LQKSIASFLQIES
-239 DRKTK
+239 DCKTK
-244 YDLSLAI
+244 HELSYNML
-251 QEKYPE
+251 EKYPE
-257 LNFAHW
+257 LNFADW
-263 QIPLNP
+263 QIPLDP
-269 SDNHI
+269 SSNRLT
-274 IVSAEILPSKDMV
+274 VSAEILPNKDMV
-287 KNKEEGGFSL
+287 ENKEDGGFSL
-297 SIQSGKKAKLKLRV
+297 SIQSGKKAKLKLRI

-320 KDLKNFKIVLMNVDG
+320 KDLKNFRIILMNVDG

-341 IKKIKVTDGSKAYR
+341 VKKIKVTDGIKAYR
-355 DISFEIADG
+355 DVSFEIADG
-364 QYEDGSYYFHVQAED
+364 QYEDGSYFFHVIAED
-379 EHGTV
+379 EHGTI

-401 KVKEKDPGLTKN
+401 IAYKNDVGLTKS
-413 QFQMDHRVLLTSDTE
+413 QFQMEHRVLLTSDTE
-428 SFYLKLTEEEPEL
+428 SFYLKLTDEEPEL

-447 KIDSRLEA
+447 KIDNRLEA
-455 YFHYRIEKIRNNKE
+455 YFHYRIEKIRNNK
-469 ADKPE
+469 DLDNPE
-474 PKRAE
+474 PRRAE
-479 WIDGSL
+479 WIEGNL

-499 YQIILSKKI
+499 YQIILSKKL
-508 VDIERNL
+508 VDIERSL
-515 LQHSDSTGF
+515 LQHNDSAGY

-544 SVDHTLTFSETL
+544 SADDKLVFSQPL
-556 KEKKIAL
+556 KEKRIEL

-568 DSAPD
+568 ESAPE
-573 SMGIMETF
+573 STGVIETF
-581 DLVNHVQLLKD
+581 DVFNHIQLIKD
-592 YLFEY
+592 YLCEY
-597 KEWITA
+597 EKWFAEMIKNSS
-603 VMRDTPDSKVKN
+603 DSQIKN
-615 IIQQLDVVSLS
+615 FLQQLDVVSLS
-626 VEMPDGSYS
+626 VEMPDTSYS
-635 SLRLITP
+635 SLKLITP
-642 LHPLRLAWLINLFD
+642 LHPLRLAWLVNLFD
-656 LFEDWEKKS
+656 LFQNWEKQS
-665 YETISYQKS
+665 YEVIGYQKT
-674 WWKNLENHFYGNL
+674 WWKNLENLFYGDL
-687 VPEVAT
+687 VPEVAP

-723 YSNDTFVNIHRQI
+723 HTNDAFVNIHRQI

-741 AILNIAKE
+741 SILNIAKE

-763 HLKNYIIQ
+763 HLKNYILQ

-854 FSVNDITNFLNNS
+854 FSVNDITDFLKNS
-867 STYQAHIT
+867 SSYQAHIT

-890 EKEKQSFYFNG
+890 EKEEQSFYLNG
-901 TISNPV
+901 TITNPV
-907 IDITEKENE
+907 IEITEKENE

-925 ISLKMPVNSDSN
+925 APLKIPVNSEASI
-937 LIVDLFSSFQT
+937 IVDLFALFQT
-948 CISESLAVNRESS
+948 CISESLSANRENSI
-961 VPAMKLSLRKN
+961 PAMKLSLGKN

-988 TFDKQMGPEFYDLPC
+988 TFDKHMGPEFYDLPC
-1003 LNKEDS
+1003 LNKEDV
-1009 PYLLDYIP
+1009 PYLLDYVP
-1017 SNDTSGIS
+1017 SNDTTGVS

-1039 MIPLFDAFDIDISD
+1039 MSPLFDAFNIDISD
-1053 RNKFKDLLEDLR
+1053 KNRFANLLEDLR

-1082 FEVVGI
+1082 FEIVGI
-1088 TLMKRMLQKKGLLED
+1088 TLTKRMLQKKGLLED
-1103 AFLVPIDLHKNLF
+1103 AFLIPIDLHKNLF
-1116 EILKDESK
+1116 DVLKDSSQ
-1124 ERADNLLIDIFPL
+1124 ERADNLLVDILPS
-1137 KKEIIITVVEIK
+1137 KREIVITVIEIK

-1160 DLKDKMNRQI
+1160 DLQDKMNRQI
-1170 FNTIETLRMHF
+1170 LNTIEALKLHF
-1181 DNQFEANDRL
+1181 DNQGDRL
-1191 DRELKTMELQSIL
+1191 DRELKTMELKSIL

-1211 ERYGNI
+1211 KRYGSI
-1217 SIESYNS
+1217 SQESYDS
-1224 YMSFIS
+1224 YIKFIS
-1230 ELYAGYNIRFK
+1230 ELNAGYNLRFK
-1241 NLGIVFDFSAPIRM
+1241 SLGIVFDFSAPIRM

-1283 NTYPKGETV
+1283 NTYTKGKTV
-1292 PDNDF
+1292 QDVDF
-1297 FDFFE
+1297 IDFFE
-1302 KSEQT
+1302 KSERT
-1307 LGKLQLA
+1307 SGKLLLNNVDA
-1314 SIGTKP
+1314 KP
-1320 KEEKETDLPKKTK
+1320 KEEKKIAPQETQIKMYSTSEEGSDL
-1333 RYTTPEENIETHHT
+1333 THI
-1347 SSVKDPVVEFIRTER
+1347 SSVEEPVVVPART
-1362 KEKEIQNEPVQ
+1362 KNKKEISQGDQPEVQ
-1373 NEKYTEPSFEITI
+1373 YIEPSYEITI
-1386 GKTADSPQYGILGKT
+1386 GKTTNSLQYGILGKT
-1401 ITGERSI
+1401 ITGDRSI

-1439 LKQFSNINKL
+1439 LKQFPNINKL

-1472 MIYPNDEKA
+1472 MIYPNDDKA
-1481 QLKKLKEVYGADPN
+1481 QLKKLKEVYGVEPD

-1510 ERKCEYPSIEV
+1510 ERKQEYPSIEV
-1521 QSISFN
+1521 QPISFN

-1563 ISLQTL
+1563 ISLQTM
-1569 RRGIANSNLLTTS
+1569 RRGIANSNLLTNS

-1594 AEYINDDELLKSHL
+1594 AEYINDDELLKGYL

-1629 GLFVVMLNVF
+1629 GLFVVMLNIF
-1639 SGVKEVEGVPFNKFI
+1639 SGVKEVDGESFNKFI

-1666 DLTESIV
+1666 DLTDSIV

-1726 QLSSLSATEMAA
+1726 QLSSLSAPEMAA

>member
-1 MNLSEL
+1 MDLSEL
-7 YYKKFLALF
+7 YYNKFLALF
-16 VDMYKQELMQ
+16 VEEYKNELLQ
-26 NALGYCMK
+26 DTPGYCMK
-34 VTGLPLDKLEQ
+34 VTGLPLDRLEQ
-45 LYPLIKEINPSLELY
+45 LYPLIKQLNPSLELY
-60 ILSEVLSGEKYIT
+60 ILSENHSGDRYIT
-73 PTKLIELRNDLS
+73 PTKLIELRNDFN

-113 ILPIEDRV
+113 ILPIDNRV
-121 YSQVYAEIPEQLKPT
+121 YSSVLSGIPTEIKPI
-136 IDEIFAYL
+136 IDELYAYL
-144 KDKTNHSKKMQYLLY
+144 RDKKTLANSIRYLLY
-159 QELNGYTNKSIGN
+159 QELNGYSKESIGN

-179 LPDESLSADVNV
+179 IPDRDLAQNIDL
-191 IRKRLAFNVL
+191 IRKRLAFNVI
-201 CSESLFDFSL
+201 CSESLFDFS
-211 PVSERIIKLPIPQNT
+211 VSIAERINQLPIPPDT
-226 LQENIADFIQIET
+226 LQKSIAHFLQVET
-239 DRKTK
+239 DSKIE
-244 YDLSLAI
+244 YDLSYIIL
-251 QEKYPE
+251 EKYPM
-257 LNFAHW
+257 LNFANW
-263 QIPLNP
+263 QIPLDPTSN
-269 SDNHI
+269 NL
-274 IVSAEILPSKDMV
+274 IVNAEILPSKDMV
-287 KNKEEGGFSL
+287 ENKEDGGFTL
-297 SIQSGKKAKLKLRV
+297 SIQSGKKVKLKLRV

-320 KDLKNFKIVLMNVDG
+320 KDLKKFSIILMNVDG

-341 IKKIKVTDGSKAYR
+341 IKKVKVTDGIRAYR
-355 DISFEIADG
+355 DVTFEIADG
-364 QYEDGSYYFHVQAED
+364 QYEDGSYFFHVIAED
-379 EHGTV
+379 EHGTI

-390 FRQESVQEQWE
+390 FRQESVQELWE
-401 KVKEKDPGLTKN
+401 LAKEKDTELTKS
-413 QFQMDHRVLLTSDTE
+413 QFQMEHRVLLTSDTE
-428 SFYLKLTEEEPEL
+428 SFYLRLTDEEPEL

-447 KIDSRLEA
+447 KIDNRLEA

-469 ADKPE
+469 LDNPE
-474 PKRAE
+474 PRRAE
-479 WIDGSL
+479 WISGNL
-485 LSSIFHIQYNTSHN
+485 LSSVFHIQYNTSHN
-499 YQIILSKKI
+499 YQIILSKKL
-508 VDIERNL
+508 IEIEQSL
-515 LQHSDSTGF
+515 LKHNDFAGY
-524 LSVQLSAN
+524 LSVKLSAN
-532 PTDHQL
+532 PADHKL
-538 QSCQFT
+538 QSSEFIPM
-544 SVDHTLTFSETL
+544 VDKLVLSQPL
-556 KEKKIAL
+556 KEKRIAL

-568 DSAPD
+568 ESAPE
-573 SMGIMETF
+573 STGVIETF
-581 DLVNHVQLLKD
+581 DIFNHIELVKD

-597 KEWITA
+597 KNWLNDILKGNN
-603 VMRDTPDSKVKN
+603 DPQIKN
-615 IIQQLDVVSLS
+615 ILQQLDIVSLS
-626 VEMPDGSYS
+626 VEMPDAGYS
-635 SLRLITP
+635 SIKLITP
-642 LHPLRLAWLINLFD
+642 LHPLRLSWLVNLFD
-656 LFEDWEKKS
+656 LFQNWEKQS
-665 YETISYQKS
+665 YDVISYQKA
-674 WWKNLENHFYGNL
+674 WWKNLENLFYGDL
-687 VPEVAT
+687 VPEVAP

-723 YSNDTFVNIHRQI
+723 HTKDAFVNIYRQI

-741 AILNIAKE
+741 SILNIAKE

-797 LEQSGYD
+797 LEQSEYD
-804 LQYEIRLFTED
+804 LQYEIRLFTEE

-821 DALRDLINPE
+821 EALRDLINPE

-842 QAAEN
+842 QVAEN

-854 FSVNDITNFLNNS
+854 FSVNDITDFLKNS
-867 STYQAHIT
+867 SSFQAHIT

-880 FSSETDLIRP
+880 FSSETALIRP
-890 EKEKQSFYFNG
+890 EKKDQSFYLNG
-901 TISNPV
+901 TIIIPV
-907 IDITEKENE
+907 IEITEKENE

-925 ISLKMPVNSDSN
+925 KSLIMPINSESN
-937 LIVDLFSSFQT
+937 IIIDLFALFQS
-948 CISESLAVNRESS
+948 CISESLSANREKSI
-961 VPAMKLSLRKN
+961 PAMKLSLGKN

-988 TFDKQMGPEFYDLPC
+988 TFDKHMGPEFYDLPC
-1003 LNKEDS
+1003 LSKDDV

-1017 SNDTSGIS
+1017 SDTSGIS

-1039 MIPLFDAFDIDISD
+1039 MIPLFDAFSIDISTKN
-1053 RNKFKDLLEDLR
+1053 RFANLLEDLR

-1082 FEVVGI
+1082 FEIVGI
-1088 TLMKRMLQKKGLLED
+1088 TLTKRILQKKGLLED
-1103 AFLVPIDLHKNLF
+1103 AFLIPIDLHKNLF
-1116 EILKDESK
+1116 EVLKDSSQ
-1124 ERADNLLIDIFPL
+1124 ERADNLLIDILPS
-1137 KKEIIITVVEIK
+1137 KKEIVITVVEIK

-1170 FNTIETLRMHF
+1170 FNTIEALKVHF
-1181 DNQFEANDRL
+1181 DNQSEFDDRL
-1191 DRELKTMELQSIL
+1191 DRELKTMELKSIL

-1211 ERYGNI
+1211 NRYGSI
-1217 SIESYNS
+1217 SQDSYKL
-1224 YMSFIS
+1224 YVEFIS
-1230 ELYAGYNIRFK
+1230 KLDAGYNLRFK
-1241 NLGIVFDFSAPIRM
+1241 NLGIVFDFSAEIRI
-1255 KKEYLDDTTFYFMGS
+1255 KKEYLDDTTFYFMGN

-1283 NTYPKGETV
+1283 HTYTRGKTV
-1292 PDNDF
+1292 QDNDF
-1297 FDFFE
+1297 IDFFE
-1302 KSEQT
+1302 KSERS
-1307 LGKLQLA
+1307 LGKLHVYNQEV
-1314 SIGTKP
+1314 KP
-1320 KEEKETDLPKKTK
+1320 NDRNVADYQKEQSKSYPTNESCVDTD
-1333 RYTTPEENIETHHT
+1333 TPSLEEPIAEPIHMEDVK
-1347 SSVKDPVVEFIRTER
+1347 SSNQMNQVEINY
-1362 KEKEIQNEPVQ
+1362 NEPS
-1373 NEKYTEPSFEITI
+1373 YEITI
-1386 GKTADSPQYGILGKT
+1386 GKTSNSPQYGVLGKT

-1427 KSYTIGTISEMV
+1427 KSYTIGTITEMV

-1472 MIYPNDEKA
+1472 MIYPNDNAA
-1481 QLKKLKEVYGADPN
+1481 QLKKLKDVYGAEPDS
-1495 NIEDIVLLVPKDKLE
+1495 IDDIVLLVPKDKLA
-1510 ERKCEYPSIEV
+1510 ERKQEYPSIEV
-1521 QSISFN
+1521 QPISFN

-1569 RRGIANSNLLTTS
+1569 RRSIANSNLLTNS
-1582 QKSLAEQ
+1582 QKMLAEQ

-1594 AEYINDDELLKSHL
+1594 AEYINDEELLKSIL

-1629 GLFVVMLNVF
+1629 GLFVVMLNIF
-1639 SGVKEVEGVPFNKFI
+1639 SGVKEIEGETFNKFI

-1666 DLTESIV
+1666 DLTDSIV

-1684 SLMIASQDPMSLP
+1684 SLMIASQDPMSMP

-1726 QLSSLSATEMAA
+1726 QLSSLSALEMAA

-1751 TDKQVMNRPIK
+1751 TDKQIMNRPIK